1 MNKTFLEYVAE
12 DIISKYGTDLSR
24 IAVVFPNKRAALFLN
39 EHLARLAGQ
48 PVWSPAYITISD
60 LFRQHT
66 DLKTADPIKL
76 ICDIHKSFTKCTG
89 IDETL
94 DHFYG
99 WGQLLLADFDDID
112 KNMADADSIFCNL
125 KDIHELDDIS
135 YLDDEQKEMLARFFA
150 NFSDDIDSELKKRF
164 LSLWS
169 HFGDIYHDYN
179 RRLTEQGIGY
189 EGAIYRKVANEQT
202 LHLKYD
208 KYLFVGFN
216 LLQKVE
222 RLLFSRLMKE
232 DKAKFYWDFDEYYM
246 PSPSPLPSG
255 GAPVGGYG
263 IPAIP
268 TQPTCSVGGY
278 GIPAIPTQPTCSVGA
293 LPGGY
298 GIPAIPTQPT
308 CSVGALPGGAL
319 VSSAPTNLNLADFPN
334 ELDNTDPDIYAN
346 MRRPKR
352 IRFISSPTENAQAR
366 FASNWLL
373 ENHRYRAGRK
383 TAVVMCDE
391 SILLPLMHS
400 LPPEADKVNI
410 TSGFPLAMTPVASL
424 VMLLFDLYTLGLRK
438 KGTTL
443 NPHYLKKLMAHPY
456 AHHLKGVHLSQVHQ
470 EEVHQ
475 PNSPSHHLTIST
487 PHHLTTSTILHHI
500 ATLIKQVGI
509 ATKPE
514 GDPLTQESVFRMYT
528 ILNRLATLA
537 DSGDLLVDNTT
548 LRRLVSQLVST
559 SSIPFHG
566 EPVVGV
572 QIMGVL
578 ETRNID
584 FDHLL
589 LLSCNEG
596 NMPKGVNDSSFI
608 PYTIRK
614 AHHLTTIDNKVALYS
629 YYFHRLLQ
637 RARDITIAYN
647 NTTDNGHTGEMS
659 RFMLQ
664 LLVESGQKINHYT
677 LTAKNHPTPLM
688 PKPIQKDEATL
699 SKLQQITRL
708 SPSALNT
715 YIRCPLAFYYQY
727 IAHIQEP
734 HPDPE
739 TIDNRLFG
747 NIFHRAAYLI
757 YKDITDRSPLIEKAH
772 IQAYLSNR
780 TLLANVVDRAFQAE
794 QCTPNNGL
802 QIINRE
808 VIIQYI
814 TKLLKIDQQLCPFS
828 ILAMEEEAKVY
839 TTLSF
844 TIPSEGALV
853 GGYGIPAIPTQPT
866 CSVGALKGGALVG
879 GYGIPAI
886 PTQPTC
892 SVGALKGGALK
903 GGALVSS
910 APKTSAPKT
919 SAPKTSAPGKQ
930 YNLTIGG
937 IIDRL
942 DILTDRQTGKPRIRV
957 VDYKTGNQPSSP
969 IKNIDEIFD
978 PNNIRTK
985 HSNYYLQAILYSL
998 IVSRSKRWNPAGHPV
1013 SPALLFIKQAPA
1025 TDYDP
1030 TLLIDKHPISDVTVY
1045 EEEFLTK
1052 LKHTLADIYSPDTP
1066 FTPTDDRK
1074 KCELCPYRMLCGL

>member
-12 DIISKYGTDLSR
+12 DIINKYGTDLSR

-39 EHLARLAGQ
+39 EHLARIAGQ

-135 YLDDEQKEMLARFFA
+135 YLDDEQKEMLKRFFA
-150 NFSDDIDSELKKRF
+150 NFSDDIESELKKRF

-179 RRLTEQGIGY
+179 RRLTEQGLGY
-189 EGAIYRKVANEQT
+189 EGAIYRKVASEESLQM
-202 LHLKYD
+202 KYD

-222 RLLFSRLMKE
+222 RVLFSRLMKE
-232 DKAKFYWDFDEYYM
+232 GKAKFYWDFDEYYM
-246 PSPSPLPSG
+246 PSPSQNRLPS
-255 GAPVGGYG
+255 
-263 IPAIP
+263 
-268 TQPTCSVGGY
+268 
-278 GIPAIPTQPTCSVGA
+278 
-293 LPGGY
+293 
-298 GIPAIPTQPT
+298 
-308 CSVGALPGGAL
+308 GGAL
-319 VSSAPTNLNLADFPN
+319 VSSAPTNLNTSTSQHLNLSDFPN
-334 ELDNTDPDIYAN
+334 ELDNSDPDIYAN
-346 MRRPKR
+346 MRRPKSV
-352 IRFISSPTENAQAR
+352 RFISSPTENAQAR

-373 ENHRYRAGRK
+373 ENDRYKAGRK

-391 SILLPLMHS
+391 SILLPIMHS

-438 KGTTL
+438 KGTAF

-456 AHHLKGVHLSQVHQ
+456 AHHLTISTPQH
-470 EEVHQ
+470 
-475 PNSPSHHLTIST
+475 PNTST
-487 PHHLTTSTILHHI
+487 PHHLTTSTILTHI
-500 ATLIKQVGI
+500 ASLIKQVGI
-509 ATKPE
+509 ATKHE
-514 GDPLTQESVFRMYT
+514 GDALTQESVFRMFT
-528 ILNRLATLA
+528 ILNRLAALA
-537 DSGDLLVDNTT
+537 DSGDLVVDNTT
-548 LRRLVSQLVST
+548 LRRLVSQLVSS

-584 FDHLL
+584 FDHVL

-608 PYTIRK
+608 PYSIRK
-614 AHHLTTIDNKVALYS
+614 AHGLTTIDNKVAIYS

-637 RARDITIAYN
+637 RAGDITIAYN
-647 NTTDNGHTGEMS
+647 NSTDNGHTGEMS

-664 LLVESGQKINHYT
+664 LLVESGQKIDHYS
-677 LTAKNHPTPLM
+677 LTAKNQPTPLM
-688 PKPIQKDEATL
+688 PKPIEKDEAAIGKL
-699 SKLQQITRL
+699 EEMSKL
-708 SPSALNT
+708 SPSAINT
-715 YIRCPLAFYYQY
+715 YIRCKLAFYYQY
-727 IAHIQEP
+727 IAHIKEP
-734 HPDPE
+734 DSDPE
-739 TIDNRLFG
+739 TIDNRMFG

-757 YKDITDRSPLIEKAH
+757 YKDITDHSPVIEKAH
-772 IQAYLSNR
+772 IQVYLSNR
-780 TLLANVVDRAFQAE
+780 KLLASVVDRAFE
-794 QCTPNNGL
+794 EEECKTNNGL

-808 VIIQYI
+808 VIIEYI

-839 TTLSF
+839 TQLSF
-844 TIPSEGALV
+844 TIPS
-853 GGYGIPAIPTQPT
+853 
-866 CSVGALKGGALVG
+866 
-879 GYGIPAI
+879 
-886 PTQPTC
+886 
-892 SVGALKGGALK
+892 GGALK

-910 APKTSAPKT
+910 APRTSAPT
-919 SAPKTSAPGKQ
+919 KQ

-942 DILTDRQTGKPRIRV
+942 DAVIDKQTGKRRIRV
-957 VDYKTGNQPSSP
+957 VDYKTGNKPSSA
-969 IKNIDEIFD
+969 IKSIEEVFD
-978 PNNIRTK
+978 PNNIRSK
-985 HSNYYLQAILYSL
+985 HSNYFLQAILYSL
-998 IVSRSKRWNPAGHPV
+998 IVSGSKEWNPANDPV
-1013 SPALLFIKQAPA
+1013 SPALLFIKQAA
-1025 TDYDP
+1025 TNDYDP
-1030 TLLIDKHPISDVTVY
+1030 TLCIDKHPISDVTVY

-1052 LKHTLADIYSPDTP
+1052 LKETVADMYSPNVP

>member
-39 EHLARLAGQ
+39 EHLARIAGQ

-135 YLDDEQKEMLARFFA
+135 YLDDEQKEMLKRFFA
-150 NFSDDIDSELKKRF
+150 NFSDDIESELKKRF

-189 EGAIYRKVANEQT
+189 EGAIYRKVASDET

-216 LLQKVE
+216 LIQKVE
-222 RLLFSRLMKE
+222 RVLFSRLMKE
-232 DKAKFYWDFDEYYM
+232 GKAKFYWDFDEYYM
-246 PSPSPLPSG
+246 PTARAQQS
-255 GAPVGGYG
+255 A
-263 IPAIP
+263 
-268 TQPTCSVGGY
+268 SVPNNTASFAAY
-278 GIPAIPTQPTCSVGA
+278 LT
-293 LPGGY
+293 
-298 GIPAIPTQPT
+298 
-308 CSVGALPGGAL
+308 
-319 VSSAPTNLNLADFPN
+319 DFPN
-334 ELDNTDPDIYAN
+334 EFDNTDRDIYAN
-346 MRRPKR
+346 MGRPKR

-373 ENHRYRAGRK
+373 ENERYKAGRK

-391 SILLPLMHS
+391 SILLPIMHS

-438 KGTTL
+438 KGTAF

-456 AHHLKGVHLSQVHQ
+456 ARHLQEVHLNGVHSKGVHLSQVHQ
-470 EEVHQ
+470 EGSAALLQ
-475 PNSPSHHLTIST
+475 
-487 PHHLTTSTILHHI
+487 HI
-500 ATLIKQVGI
+500 ATLVKQVGI
-509 ATKPE
+509 ATKQE
-514 GDPLTQESVFRMYT
+514 GDALTQESVFRMFT
-528 ILNRLATLA
+528 ILNRLAALA

-548 LRRLVSQLVST
+548 LRRLVSQLVGAA
-559 SSIPFHG
+559 SIPFHG
-566 EPVVGV
+566 EPVIGV

-584 FDHLL
+584 FDNVL

-608 PYTIRK
+608 PYSIRK
-614 AHHLTTIDNKVALYS
+614 AHGLTTIDNKVAIYS

-637 RARDITIAYN
+637 RAGDITIAYN
-647 NTTDNGHTGEMS
+647 NSTDNGHTGEMS

-664 LLVESGQKINHYT
+664 LLVESGQKIDHYS
-677 LTAKNHPTPLM
+677 LTAKNQPTPLM
-688 PKPIQKDEATL
+688 PKAIEKDETAL
-699 SKLQQITRL
+699 SKLEEMSRL
-708 SPSALNT
+708 SPSAINT
-715 YIRCPLAFYYQY
+715 YIRCKLAFYYQY
-727 IAHIQEP
+727 IAHIKEP
-734 HPDPE
+734 DSDPE
-739 TIDNRLFG
+739 TIDNRMFG

-757 YKDITDRSPLIEKAH
+757 YKDITDHSPVIEKAH

-780 TLLANVVDRAFQAE
+780 KLLASVVDRAFE
-794 QCTPNNGL
+794 EEECKTNNGL

-808 VIIQYI
+808 VIIEYI

-839 TTLSF
+839 TQLSF
-844 TIPSEGALV
+844 TIPS
-853 GGYGIPAIPTQPT
+853 
-866 CSVGALKGGALVG
+866 
-879 GYGIPAI
+879 
-886 PTQPTC
+886 
-892 SVGALKGGALK
+892 GGALK

-910 APKTSAPKT
+910 APT
-919 SAPKTSAPGKQ
+919 KQ

-942 DILTDRQTGKPRIRV
+942 DAVTDKQTGKRRIRV

-978 PNNIRTK
+978 PNNIRSK

-998 IVSRSKRWNPAGHPV
+998 IVSRSKEWNAANDAV
-1013 SPALLFIKQAPA
+1013 SPALLFIKQAA
-1025 TDYDP
+1025 TNDYDP
-1030 TLLIDKHPISDVTVY
+1030 TLCIDKHPISDVTVY

-1052 LKHTLADIYSPDTP
+1052 LKETVADMYSPNAA

>member
-222 RLLFSRLMKE
+222 RVLFSRLMKE
-232 DKAKFYWDFDEYYM
+232 GKAKFYWDFDEYYM

-255 GAPVGGYG
+255 GALV
-263 IPAIP
+263 
-268 TQPTCSVGGY
+268 
-278 GIPAIPTQPTCSVGA
+278 
-293 LPGGY
+293 GGY

-319 VSSAPTNLNLADFPN
+319 VSSAPTNLNISDFPN

-373 ENHRYRAGRK
+373 ENDRYKAGRK
-383 TAVVMCDE
+383 TAIVMCDE
-391 SILLPLMHS
+391 SILLPIMHS

-438 KGTTL
+438 KGTAF

-456 AHHLKGVHLSQVHQ
+456 AR
-470 EEVHQ
+470 
-475 PNSPSHHLTIST
+475 HLTIST
-487 PHHLTTSTILHHI
+487 PHHLTISPILHHI

-514 GDPLTQESVFRMYT
+514 DDPLTQESVFRMFT

-548 LRRLVSQLVST
+548 LRRLVSQLVSS

-584 FDHLL
+584 FDNVL

-647 NTTDNGHTGEMS
+647 NSTDNGHTGEMS

-664 LLVESGQKINHYT
+664 LLVESGQQINHYS

-699 SKLQQITRL
+699 SKLQQISRL

-757 YKDITDRSPLIEKAH
+757 YKDITDRSPLVEKAH

-839 TTLSF
+839 TSLSF
-844 TIPSEGALV
+844 TTPPSHHL
-853 GGYGIPAIPTQPT
+853 T
-866 CSVGALKGGALVG
+866 
-879 GYGIPAI
+879 
-886 PTQPTC
+886 
-892 SVGALKGGALK
+892 
-903 GGALVSS
+903 
-910 APKTSAPKT
+910 TSPPHHLTT
-919 SAPKTSAPGKQ
+919 SPSHHH
-930 YNLTIGG
+930 LTIGG

-942 DILTDRQTGKPRIRV
+942 DILTDKQTGKPRIRV

-978 PNNIRTK
+978 PNNIRSK

-998 IVSRSKRWNPAGHPV
+998 IVSRSERWNPANHPV

-1025 TDYDP
+1025 NHYDP
-1030 TLLIDKHPISDVTVY
+1030 TLHIDKHPISDVTVY

-1052 LKHTLADIYSPDTP
+1052 LKHTLADIYSPAVP

>member
-12 DIISKYGTDLSR
+12 DIIGKYGTDLSR

-39 EHLARLAGQ
+39 EHLARIAGQ

-66 DLKTADPIKL
+66 DLKPADPIKL

-135 YLDDEQKEMLARFFA
+135 YLDDEQKEMLKRFFA
-150 NFSDDIDSELKKRF
+150 NFSDDIESELKKRF

-189 EGAIYRKVANEQT
+189 EGAIYRKVASEET

-216 LLQKVE
+216 LIQKVE
-222 RLLFSRLMKE
+222 RVLFSRLMKE
-232 DKAKFYWDFDEYYM
+232 GKAKFYWDFDEYYM
-246 PSPSPLPSG
+246 PTARAQQS
-255 GAPVGGYG
+255 A
-263 IPAIP
+263 
-268 TQPTCSVGGY
+268 SVPNNTASFAAY
-278 GIPAIPTQPTCSVGA
+278 LT
-293 LPGGY
+293 
-298 GIPAIPTQPT
+298 
-308 CSVGALPGGAL
+308 
-319 VSSAPTNLNLADFPN
+319 DFPN
-334 ELDNTDPDIYAN
+334 ELDNTDRDIYAN

-373 ENHRYRAGRK
+373 ENDRYKAGRK

-391 SILLPLMHS
+391 SILLPIMHS

-438 KGTTL
+438 KGTAF

-456 AHHLKGVHLSQVHQ
+456 ARHLQEVHLKEMNDVHLKGVHSKGVHLSQVHQ
-470 EEVHQ
+470 GEVHQ
-475 PNSPSHHLTIST
+475 EGIHQKEEQQTIEDNSGCMGMAGMPY
-487 PHHLTTSTILHHI
+487 PPTSAALLQHI
-500 ATLIKQVGI
+500 ASLIKQVGI
-509 ATKPE
+509 ATKQE
-514 GDPLTQESVFRMYT
+514 GDALTQESVFRMFT
-528 ILNRLATLA
+528 ILNRLAALA

-548 LRRLVSQLVST
+548 LRRLVSQLVGAA
-559 SSIPFHG
+559 SIPFHG

-584 FDHLL
+584 FDNVL

-608 PYTIRK
+608 PYSIRK
-614 AHHLTTIDNKVALYS
+614 AHGLTTIDNKVAIYS

-637 RARDITIAYN
+637 RVGDITIAYN
-647 NTTDNGHTGEMS
+647 NSTDNGHTGEMS

-664 LLVESGQKINHYT
+664 LLVESGQKIDHYS
-677 LTAKNHPTPLM
+677 LTAKNQPTPLM
-688 PKPIQKDEATL
+688 PKAIEKDETAL
-699 SKLQQITRL
+699 SKLEEMSRL
-708 SPSALNT
+708 SPSAINT
-715 YIRCPLAFYYQY
+715 YIRCKLAFYYQY
-727 IAHIQEP
+727 IAHIKEP
-734 HPDPE
+734 DSDPE
-739 TIDNRLFG
+739 TIDNRMFG

-757 YKDITDRSPLIEKAH
+757 YKDITDHSPVIEKAH

-780 TLLANVVDRAFQAE
+780 KLLASVVDRAFE
-794 QCTPNNGL
+794 EEECKTNNGL

-808 VIIQYI
+808 VIIEYI

-839 TTLSF
+839 TQLSF
-844 TIPSEGALV
+844 TIPS
-853 GGYGIPAIPTQPT
+853 
-866 CSVGALKGGALVG
+866 
-879 GYGIPAI
+879 
-886 PTQPTC
+886 
-892 SVGALKGGALK
+892 

-910 APKTSAPKT
+910 APT
-919 SAPKTSAPGKQ
+919 KQ

-942 DILTDRQTGKPRIRV
+942 DAVTDKQTGKRRIRV
-957 VDYKTGNQPSSP
+957 VDYKTGNKPSSAIKSIEEVFDP
-969 IKNIDEIFD
+969 KNIAS
-978 PNNIRTK
+978 K
-985 HSNYYLQAILYSL
+985 HSNYFLQAILYSL
-998 IVSRSKRWNPAGHPV
+998 IVSRSKEWNAANDAV
-1013 SPALLFIKQAPA
+1013 SPALLFIKQAA
-1025 TDYDP
+1025 TNDYDP
-1030 TLLIDKHPISDVTVY
+1030 TLCIDKHPISDVTVY

-1052 LKHTLADIYSPDTP
+1052 LKETVADMYSPDAA

>member
-12 DIISKYGTDLSR
+12 DIIGKYGTDLSR

-39 EHLARLAGQ
+39 EHLARIAGQ

-135 YLDDEQKEMLARFFA
+135 YLDDEQKEMLKRFFA
-150 NFSDDIDSELKKRF
+150 NFSDDIESELKKRF

-189 EGAIYRKVANEQT
+189 EGAIYRKVASEET

-216 LLQKVE
+216 LIQKVE
-222 RLLFSRLMKE
+222 RVLFSRLMKE
-232 DKAKFYWDFDEYYM
+232 GKAKFYWDFDEYYM
-246 PSPSPLPSG
+246 PTARAQQS
-255 GAPVGGYG
+255 A
-263 IPAIP
+263 
-268 TQPTCSVGGY
+268 SVPNNTASFAAY
-278 GIPAIPTQPTCSVGA
+278 LT
-293 LPGGY
+293 
-298 GIPAIPTQPT
+298 
-308 CSVGALPGGAL
+308 
-319 VSSAPTNLNLADFPN
+319 DFPN
-334 ELDNTDPDIYAN
+334 ELDNTDHDIYAN

-373 ENHRYRAGRK
+373 ENDRYKAGRK

-391 SILLPLMHS
+391 SILLPIMHS

-438 KGTTL
+438 KGTAF

-456 AHHLKGVHLSQVHQ
+456 ARHLQEVHLKGVHSKGVHLSQVHQ
-470 EEVHQ
+470 EGSAALLQ
-475 PNSPSHHLTIST
+475 
-487 PHHLTTSTILHHI
+487 HI
-500 ATLIKQVGI
+500 ATLVKQVGI
-509 ATKPE
+509 ATKQE
-514 GDPLTQESVFRMYT
+514 GDALTQESVFRMFT
-528 ILNRLATLA
+528 ILNRLAALA

-548 LRRLVSQLVST
+548 LRRLVSQLVGAA
-559 SSIPFHG
+559 SIPFHG

-584 FDHLL
+584 FDNVL

-608 PYTIRK
+608 PYSIRK
-614 AHHLTTIDNKVALYS
+614 AHGLTTIDNKVAIYS

-637 RARDITIAYN
+637 RAGDITIAYN
-647 NTTDNGHTGEMS
+647 NSTDNGHTGEMS

-664 LLVESGQKINHYT
+664 LLVESGQKIDHYS
-677 LTAKNHPTPLM
+677 LTAKNQPTPLM
-688 PKPIQKDEATL
+688 PKAIEKDETAL
-699 SKLQQITRL
+699 SKLEEMSRL
-708 SPSALNT
+708 SPSAINT
-715 YIRCPLAFYYQY
+715 YIRCKLAFYYQY
-727 IAHIQEP
+727 IAHIKEP
-734 HPDPE
+734 DSDPE
-739 TIDNRLFG
+739 TIDNRMFG

-757 YKDITDRSPLIEKAH
+757 YKDITDHSPVIEKAH

-780 TLLANVVDRAFQAE
+780 KLLASVVDRAFE
-794 QCTPNNGL
+794 EEECKTNNGL

-808 VIIQYI
+808 VIIEYV

-839 TTLSF
+839 TQLSF
-844 TIPSEGALV
+844 TIPS
-853 GGYGIPAIPTQPT
+853 
-866 CSVGALKGGALVG
+866 
-879 GYGIPAI
+879 
-886 PTQPTC
+886 
-892 SVGALKGGALK
+892 GGALK
-903 GGALVSS
+903 EGALVSS
-910 APKTSAPKT
+910 APT
-919 SAPKTSAPGKQ
+919 KQ

-942 DILTDRQTGKPRIRV
+942 DAVTDKQTGKRRIRV
-957 VDYKTGNQPSSP
+957 VDYKTGNKPSSAIKSIEEVFDP
-969 IKNIDEIFD
+969 KNIAS
-978 PNNIRTK
+978 K
-985 HSNYYLQAILYSL
+985 HSNYFLQAILYSL
-998 IVSRSKRWNPAGHPV
+998 IVSRSKEWNAANDAV
-1013 SPALLFIKQAPA
+1013 SPALLFIKQA
-1025 TDYDP
+1025 TTNDYDP
-1030 TLLIDKHPISDVTVY
+1030 TLCIDKHPISDVTVY

-1052 LKHTLADIYSPDTP
+1052 LKETVADMYSPDAA

>member
-189 EGAIYRKVANEQT
+189 EGAIYRKVVSEQT
-202 LHLKYD
+202 LQMKYD

-222 RLLFSRLMKE
+222 RVLFSRLMKE
-232 DKAKFYWDFDEYYM
+232 GKAKFYWDFDEYYM
-246 PSPSPLPSG
+246 PSPSQHLTTSPS
-255 GAPVGGYG
+255 
-263 IPAIP
+263 
-268 TQPTCSVGGY
+268 QH
-278 GIPAIPTQPTCSVGA
+278 
-293 LPGGY
+293 
-298 GIPAIPTQPT
+298 
-308 CSVGALPGGAL
+308 
-319 VSSAPTNLNLADFPN
+319 LNISDFPN
-334 ELDNTDPDIYAN
+334 ELDNTDRDIYAN

-373 ENHRYRAGRK
+373 ENDRYKAGRK
-383 TAVVMCDE
+383 TAVVMCNE

-438 KGTTL
+438 KGTAL

-456 AHHLKGVHLSQVHQ
+456 AHHL
-470 EEVHQ
+470 
-475 PNSPSHHLTIST
+475 TISP
-487 PHHLTTSTILHHI
+487 PHHLNTSTPQHLNTSPILHHI

-514 GDPLTQESVFRMYT
+514 GDALTQESVFRMFT
-528 ILNRLATLA
+528 ILNRLAALA

-548 LRRLVSQLVST
+548 LRRLVSQLVSS

-584 FDHLL
+584 FDNVL

-637 RARDITIAYN
+637 RAGDITIAYN
-647 NTTDNGHTGEMS
+647 NSTDNGHTGEMS

-664 LLVESGQKINHYT
+664 LLVESGQQIDHYS
-677 LTAKNHPTPLM
+677 LTAKNQPTPLM
-688 PKPIQKDEATL
+688 PKPIEKDETAL
-699 SKLQQITRL
+699 GKLEQMSRL
-708 SPSALNT
+708 SPSAINT
-715 YIRCPLAFYYQY
+715 YIRCKLAFYYQY
-727 IAHIQEP
+727 IAHIKEP
-734 HPDPE
+734 DSDPE

-757 YKDITDRSPLIEKAH
+757 YKDITDRSPLVEKAH

-794 QCTPNNGL
+794 QCTANNGL

-839 TTLSF
+839 TQLSF
-844 TIPSEGALV
+844 TTPPSHHLTTS
-853 GGYGIPAIPTQPT
+853 P
-866 CSVGALKGGALVG
+866 
-879 GYGIPAI
+879 
-886 PTQPTC
+886 
-892 SVGALKGGALK
+892 

-910 APKTSAPKT
+910 APT
-919 SAPKTSAPGKQ
+919 KQ

-942 DILTDRQTGKPRIRV
+942 DAVTDKQTGKPRIRV
-957 VDYKTGNQPSSP
+957 VDYKTGNKPSSP

-978 PNNIRTK
+978 PKNIARK

-998 IVSRSKRWNPAGHPV
+998 IVSRSKRWNPANHPV

-1025 TDYDP
+1025 NHYDP
-1030 TLLIDKHPISDVTVY
+1030 TLHIDKHPISDVTVY

>member
-12 DIISKYGTDLSR
+12 DIIGKYGTDLSR

-39 EHLARLAGQ
+39 EHLARFAGQ

-135 YLDDEQKEMLARFFA
+135 YLDDEQKEMLKRFFA
-150 NFSDDIDSELKKRF
+150 NFSDDIESELKKRF

-189 EGAIYRKVANEQT
+189 EGAIYRKVASEET

-216 LLQKVE
+216 LIQKVE
-222 RLLFSRLMKE
+222 RVLFSRLMKE
-232 DKAKFYWDFDEYYM
+232 GKAKFYWDFDEYYM
-246 PSPSPLPSG
+246 PTARAQQS
-255 GAPVGGYG
+255 A
-263 IPAIP
+263 
-268 TQPTCSVGGY
+268 SVPNNTASFAAY
-278 GIPAIPTQPTCSVGA
+278 LT
-293 LPGGY
+293 
-298 GIPAIPTQPT
+298 
-308 CSVGALPGGAL
+308 
-319 VSSAPTNLNLADFPN
+319 DFPN
-334 ELDNTDPDIYAN
+334 ELDNTDRDIYAN

-373 ENHRYRAGRK
+373 ENDRYKAGRK

-391 SILLPLMHS
+391 SILLPIMHS

-424 VMLLFDLYTLGLRK
+424 VMLLFDLYTLGLRN
-438 KGTTL
+438 KGTAF

-456 AHHLKGVHLSQVHQ
+456 ARHLQEVHLKGVHSKGVHLSQVHQ
-470 EEVHQ
+470 EGSAALLQ
-475 PNSPSHHLTIST
+475 
-487 PHHLTTSTILHHI
+487 HI
-500 ATLIKQVGI
+500 ATLVKQVGI
-509 ATKPE
+509 ATKQE
-514 GDPLTQESVFRMYT
+514 GDALTQESVFRMFT
-528 ILNRLATLA
+528 ILNRLAALA

-548 LRRLVSQLVST
+548 LRRLVSQLVGAA
-559 SSIPFHG
+559 SIPFHG

-584 FDHLL
+584 FDNVL

-608 PYTIRK
+608 PYSIRK
-614 AHHLTTIDNKVALYS
+614 AHGLTTIDNKVAIYS

-637 RARDITIAYN
+637 RAGDITIAYN
-647 NTTDNGHTGEMS
+647 NSTDNGHTGEMS

-664 LLVESGQKINHYT
+664 LLVESGQKIDHYS
-677 LTAKNHPTPLM
+677 LTAKNQPTPLM
-688 PKPIQKDEATL
+688 PKAIEKDETAL
-699 SKLQQITRL
+699 SKLEEMSRL
-708 SPSALNT
+708 SPSAINT
-715 YIRCPLAFYYQY
+715 YIRCKLAFYYQY
-727 IAHIQEP
+727 IAHIKEP
-734 HPDPE
+734 DSDPE
-739 TIDNRLFG
+739 TIDNRMFG

-757 YKDITDRSPLIEKAH
+757 YKDITDHSPVIEKAH

-780 TLLANVVDRAFQAE
+780 KLLASVVDRAFE
-794 QCTPNNGL
+794 EEECKTNNGL

-808 VIIQYI
+808 VIIEYV

-839 TTLSF
+839 TQLSF
-844 TIPSEGALV
+844 TIPS
-853 GGYGIPAIPTQPT
+853 
-866 CSVGALKGGALVG
+866 
-879 GYGIPAI
+879 
-886 PTQPTC
+886 
-892 SVGALKGGALK
+892 GGALK

-910 APKTSAPKT
+910 APDKH
-919 SAPKTSAPGKQ
+919 

-942 DILTDRQTGKPRIRV
+942 DAVTDKQTGKRRIRV
-957 VDYKTGNQPSSP
+957 VDYKTGNKPSSAIKSIEEVFDP
-969 IKNIDEIFD
+969 KNIAS
-978 PNNIRTK
+978 K
-985 HSNYYLQAILYSL
+985 HSNYFLQAILYSL
-998 IVSRSKRWNPAGHPV
+998 IVSRSKEWNAANDAV
-1013 SPALLFIKQAPA
+1013 SPALLFIKQAA
-1025 TDYDP
+1025 TNDYDP
-1030 TLLIDKHPISDVTVY
+1030 TLCIDKHPISDVTVY

-1052 LKHTLADIYSPDTP
+1052 LKETIADMYSPDAA

>member
-12 DIISKYGTDLSR
+12 DIIGKYGTDLSR

-39 EHLARLAGQ
+39 EHLARIAGQ

-66 DLKTADPIKL
+66 DLKPADPIKL

-135 YLDDEQKEMLARFFA
+135 YLDDEQKEMLKRFFA
-150 NFSDDIDSELKKRF
+150 NFSDDIESELKKRF

-189 EGAIYRKVANEQT
+189 EGAIYRKVASEET

-216 LLQKVE
+216 LIQKVE
-222 RLLFSRLMKE
+222 RVLFSRLMKE
-232 DKAKFYWDFDEYYM
+232 GKAKFYWDFDEYYM
-246 PSPSPLPSG
+246 PTARAQQS
-255 GAPVGGYG
+255 A
-263 IPAIP
+263 
-268 TQPTCSVGGY
+268 SVPNNTASFAAY
-278 GIPAIPTQPTCSVGA
+278 LT
-293 LPGGY
+293 
-298 GIPAIPTQPT
+298 
-308 CSVGALPGGAL
+308 
-319 VSSAPTNLNLADFPN
+319 DFPN
-334 ELDNTDPDIYAN
+334 ELDNTDRDIYAN

-373 ENHRYRAGRK
+373 ENDRYKAGRK

-391 SILLPLMHS
+391 SILLPIMHS

-410 TSGFPLAMTPVASL
+410 TSGFPLAMTPIASL

-438 KGTTL
+438 KGTAF

-456 AHHLKGVHLSQVHQ
+456 ARHLQEVHLKEMNDVHLKGVHLSQVHQ
-470 EEVHQ
+470 
-475 PNSPSHHLTIST
+475 PNSTSAQPTTQHST
-487 PHHLTTSTILHHI
+487 FNTQHSILHHI
-500 ATLIKQVGI
+500 ATLVKQVGI
-509 ATKPE
+509 ATKQE
-514 GDPLTQESVFRMYT
+514 GDALTQESVFRMFT
-528 ILNRLATLA
+528 ILNRLAALA

-548 LRRLVSQLVST
+548 LRRLVSQLVGAA
-559 SSIPFHG
+559 SIPFHG

-584 FDHLL
+584 FDNVL

-608 PYTIRK
+608 PYSIRK
-614 AHHLTTIDNKVALYS
+614 AHGLTTIDNKVAIYS

-647 NTTDNGHTGEMS
+647 NSTDNGHTGEMS

-664 LLVESGQKINHYT
+664 LLVESGQKIEHYS
-677 LTAKNHPTPLM
+677 LTAKNQPSPLM
-688 PKPIQKDEATL
+688 PKAIEKDETAL
-699 SKLQQITRL
+699 NKLEEMSRL
-708 SPSALNT
+708 SPSAINT
-715 YIRCPLAFYYQY
+715 YIRCKLAFYYQY
-727 IAHIQEP
+727 IAHIKEP
-734 HPDPE
+734 DSDPE
-739 TIDNRLFG
+739 TIDNRMFG

-757 YKDITDRSPLIEKAH
+757 YKDITDHSPVIEKAH

-780 TLLANVVDRAFQAE
+780 KLLASVVDRAFE
-794 QCTPNNGL
+794 EEECKTNNGL

-808 VIIQYI
+808 VIIEYV

-839 TTLSF
+839 TQLSF
-844 TIPSEGALV
+844 TIPL
-853 GGYGIPAIPTQPT
+853 
-866 CSVGALKGGALVG
+866 
-879 GYGIPAI
+879 
-886 PTQPTC
+886 
-892 SVGALKGGALK
+892 

-910 APKTSAPKT
+910 APT
-919 SAPKTSAPGKQ
+919 KQ

-942 DILTDRQTGKPRIRV
+942 DVVTDKQTGKRRIRV
-957 VDYKTGNQPSSP
+957 VDYKTGNKPSSAIKSIEEVFDP
-969 IKNIDEIFD
+969 KNIAS
-978 PNNIRTK
+978 K
-985 HSNYYLQAILYSL
+985 HSNYFLQAILYSL
-998 IVSRSKRWNPAGHPV
+998 IVSRSKEWNAANDAV
-1013 SPALLFIKQAPA
+1013 SPALLFIKQAA
-1025 TDYDP
+1025 TNDYDP
-1030 TLLIDKHPISDVTVY
+1030 TLCIDKHPISDVTLY

-1052 LKHTLADIYSPDTP
+1052 LKETVADMYSPDAA

>member
-12 DIISKYGTDLSR
+12 DIIGKYGTDLSR

-39 EHLARLAGQ
+39 EHLARIAGQ

-66 DLKTADPIKL
+66 DLKPADPIKL

-89 IDETL
+89 ISETL

-135 YLDDEQKEMLARFFA
+135 YLDDEQKEMLKRFFA
-150 NFSDDIDSELKKRF
+150 NFSDDIESELKKRF

-189 EGAIYRKVANEQT
+189 EGAIYRKVASEET

-216 LLQKVE
+216 LIQKVE
-222 RLLFSRLMKE
+222 RVLFSRLMKE
-232 DKAKFYWDFDEYYM
+232 GKAKFYWDFDEYYM
-246 PSPSPLPSG
+246 PTARAQQS
-255 GAPVGGYG
+255 A
-263 IPAIP
+263 
-268 TQPTCSVGGY
+268 SVPNNTASFAAY
-278 GIPAIPTQPTCSVGA
+278 LT
-293 LPGGY
+293 
-298 GIPAIPTQPT
+298 
-308 CSVGALPGGAL
+308 
-319 VSSAPTNLNLADFPN
+319 DFPN
-334 ELDNTDPDIYAN
+334 ELDNTDRDIYAN

-373 ENHRYRAGRK
+373 ENERYKAGRK

-391 SILLPLMHS
+391 SILLPIMHS

-424 VMLLFDLYTLGLRK
+424 VMLLFDLYTLGLRR
-438 KGTTL
+438 KGTAF

-456 AHHLKGVHLSQVHQ
+456 ARHLQEVHLKEMNDVHLKGVHLKGVHLSQVHQ
-470 EEVHQ
+470 EKEMHQ
-475 PNSPSHHLTIST
+475 EGIAAL
-487 PHHLTTSTILHHI
+487 LQHI
-500 ATLIKQVGI
+500 ASLVKQVGI
-509 ATKPE
+509 ATKQE
-514 GDPLTQESVFRMYT
+514 GDALTQESVFRMFT
-528 ILNRLATLA
+528 ILNRLAALA

-548 LRRLVSQLVST
+548 LRRLVSQLVGAA
-559 SSIPFHG
+559 SIPFHG

-584 FDHLL
+584 FDNVL

-608 PYTIRK
+608 PYSIRK
-614 AHHLTTIDNKVALYS
+614 AHGLTTIDNKVAIYS

-637 RARDITIAYN
+637 RAGDITIAYN
-647 NTTDNGHTGEMS
+647 NSTDNGHTGEMS

-664 LLVESGQKINHYT
+664 LLVESGQKIDHYS
-677 LTAKNHPTPLM
+677 LTAKNQPTPLM
-688 PKPIQKDEATL
+688 PKPIEKDEAAL
-699 SKLQQITRL
+699 SKLEEISRL
-708 SPSALNT
+708 SPSAINT
-715 YIRCPLAFYYQY
+715 YIRCKLAFYYQY
-727 IAHIQEP
+727 IAHIKEP
-734 HPDPE
+734 DSDPE
-739 TIDNRLFG
+739 TIDNRMFG

-757 YKDITDRSPLIEKAH
+757 YKDITDHSPVIEKAH

-780 TLLANVVDRAFQAE
+780 KLLASVVDRAFE
-794 QCTPNNGL
+794 EEECKTNNGL

-808 VIIQYI
+808 VIIEYI

-839 TTLSF
+839 AQLSF
-844 TIPSEGALV
+844 TIPSG
-853 GGYGIPAIPTQPT
+853 
-866 CSVGALKGGALVG
+866 GALKE
-879 GYGIPAI
+879 
-886 PTQPTC
+886 
-892 SVGALKGGALK
+892 GALK

-910 APKTSAPKT
+910 APDKH
-919 SAPKTSAPGKQ
+919 

-942 DILTDRQTGKPRIRV
+942 DIVTDKQTGKRRIRV
-957 VDYKTGNQPSSP
+957 VDYKTGNKPSSAIKSIEEVFDP
-969 IKNIDEIFD
+969 KNIAS
-978 PNNIRTK
+978 K
-985 HSNYYLQAILYSL
+985 HSNYFLQAILYSL
-998 IVSRSKRWNPAGHPV
+998 IVSRSKEWNAANDAV
-1013 SPALLFIKQAPA
+1013 SPALLFIKQAA
-1025 TDYDP
+1025 TNDYDP
-1030 TLLIDKHPISDVTVY
+1030 TLCIDKHPISDVTVY

-1052 LKHTLADIYSPDTP
+1052 LKETVADMYSPNAA

>member
-12 DIISKYGTDLSR
+12 DIIGKYGTDLSR

-39 EHLARLAGQ
+39 EHLARIAGQ

-66 DLKTADPIKL
+66 DLKPADPIKL

-135 YLDDEQKEMLARFFA
+135 YLDDEQKEMLKRFFA

-189 EGAIYRKVANEQT
+189 EGAIYRKVASEET

-216 LLQKVE
+216 LIQKVE
-222 RLLFSRLMKE
+222 RVLFSRLMKE
-232 DKAKFYWDFDEYYM
+232 GKAKFYWDFDEYYM
-246 PSPSPLPSG
+246 PTARAQQS
-255 GAPVGGYG
+255 A
-263 IPAIP
+263 
-268 TQPTCSVGGY
+268 SVPNNTASFAAY
-278 GIPAIPTQPTCSVGA
+278 LT
-293 LPGGY
+293 
-298 GIPAIPTQPT
+298 
-308 CSVGALPGGAL
+308 
-319 VSSAPTNLNLADFPN
+319 DFPN
-334 ELDNTDPDIYAN
+334 ELDNTDRDIYAN

-373 ENHRYRAGRK
+373 ENDRYKAGRK

-391 SILLPLMHS
+391 SILLPIMHS

-438 KGTTL
+438 KGTAF

-456 AHHLKGVHLSQVHQ
+456 ARHLQEEHLKGVHLSQVHQ
-470 EEVHQ
+470 
-475 PNSPSHHLTIST
+475 PNSTSAQPTTQHST
-487 PHHLTTSTILHHI
+487 FNTQHSILHHI
-500 ATLIKQVGI
+500 ATLVKQVGI
-509 ATKPE
+509 ATKQE
-514 GDPLTQESVFRMYT
+514 GDALTQESVFRMYT
-528 ILNRLATLA
+528 ILNRLAALA

-548 LRRLVSQLVST
+548 LRRLVSQLVGAA
-559 SSIPFHG
+559 SIPFHG
-566 EPVVGV
+566 EPVIGV

-584 FDHLL
+584 FDNVL

-608 PYTIRK
+608 PYSIRK
-614 AHHLTTIDNKVALYS
+614 AHGLTTIDNKVAIYS

-637 RARDITIAYN
+637 RAGDITIAYN
-647 NTTDNGHTGEMS
+647 NSTDNGHTGEMS

-664 LLVESGQKINHYT
+664 LLVESGQKIDHYS
-677 LTAKNHPTPLM
+677 LTAKNQPTPLM
-688 PKPIQKDEATL
+688 PKAIEKDETAL
-699 SKLQQITRL
+699 SKLEEMSRL
-708 SPSALNT
+708 SPSAINT
-715 YIRCPLAFYYQY
+715 YIRCKLAFYYQY
-727 IAHIQEP
+727 IAHIKEP
-734 HPDPE
+734 DSDPE
-739 TIDNRLFG
+739 TIDNRMFG

-757 YKDITDRSPLIEKAH
+757 YKDITDHSPVIEKAH

-780 TLLANVVDRAFQAE
+780 KLLASVVDRAFE
-794 QCTPNNGL
+794 EEECKTNNGL

-808 VIIQYI
+808 VIIEYI

-839 TTLSF
+839 TQLSF
-844 TIPSEGALV
+844 TIPS
-853 GGYGIPAIPTQPT
+853 
-866 CSVGALKGGALVG
+866 
-879 GYGIPAI
+879 
-886 PTQPTC
+886 
-892 SVGALKGGALK
+892 

-910 APKTSAPKT
+910 APT
-919 SAPKTSAPGKQ
+919 KQ

-942 DILTDRQTGKPRIRV
+942 DAVTDRQTGKPRIRV
-957 VDYKTGNQPSSP
+957 VDYKTGNKPSSAIKSIEEVFDP
-969 IKNIDEIFD
+969 KNIAS
-978 PNNIRTK
+978 K
-985 HSNYYLQAILYSL
+985 HSNYFLQAILYSL
-998 IVSRSKRWNPAGHPV
+998 IVSRSKEWNAANDPV
-1013 SPALLFIKQAPA
+1013 SPALLFIKQAA
-1025 TDYDP
+1025 TNDYDP
-1030 TLLIDKHPISDVTVY
+1030 TLCIDKHPISDVTLY

-1052 LKHTLADIYSPDTP
+1052 LKETVADMYSPDAA

>member
-12 DIISKYGTDLSR
+12 DIIGKYGTDLSR

-39 EHLARLAGQ
+39 EHLARIAGQ

-66 DLKTADPIKL
+66 DLKPADPIKL

-135 YLDDEQKEMLARFFA
+135 YLDDEQKEMLKRFFA
-150 NFSDDIDSELKKRF
+150 NFSDDIESELKKRF

-189 EGAIYRKVANEQT
+189 EGAIYRKVASEET

-216 LLQKVE
+216 LIQKVE
-222 RLLFSRLMKE
+222 RVLFSRLMKE
-232 DKAKFYWDFDEYYM
+232 GKAKFYWDFDEYYM
-246 PSPSPLPSG
+246 PTARAQQS
-255 GAPVGGYG
+255 A
-263 IPAIP
+263 
-268 TQPTCSVGGY
+268 SVPNNTASFAAY
-278 GIPAIPTQPTCSVGA
+278 LT
-293 LPGGY
+293 
-298 GIPAIPTQPT
+298 
-308 CSVGALPGGAL
+308 
-319 VSSAPTNLNLADFPN
+319 DFPN
-334 ELDNTDPDIYAN
+334 ELDNTDRDIYAN

-373 ENHRYRAGRK
+373 ENDRYKAGRK

-391 SILLPLMHS
+391 SILLPIMHS

-438 KGTTL
+438 KGTAF

-456 AHHLKGVHLSQVHQ
+456 ARHLQEAQLKEVHLKGVHLSQVHQ
-470 EEVHQ
+470 EESATLLQ
-475 PNSPSHHLTIST
+475 
-487 PHHLTTSTILHHI
+487 HI
-500 ATLIKQVGI
+500 ATLVKQVGI
-509 ATKPE
+509 ATKQE
-514 GDPLTQESVFRMYT
+514 GDALTQESVFRMFT
-528 ILNRLATLA
+528 ILNRLAALA

-548 LRRLVSQLVST
+548 LRRLVSQLVGAA
-559 SSIPFHG
+559 SIPFHG
-566 EPVVGV
+566 EPVIGV

-584 FDHLL
+584 FDNVL

-608 PYTIRK
+608 PYSIRK
-614 AHHLTTIDNKVALYS
+614 AHGLTTIDNKVAIYS

-637 RARDITIAYN
+637 RAGDITIAYN
-647 NTTDNGHTGEMS
+647 NSTDNGHTGEMS

-664 LLVESGQKINHYT
+664 LLVESGQKIDHYS
-677 LTAKNHPTPLM
+677 LTAKNQPSPLM
-688 PKPIQKDEATL
+688 PKAIEKDETAL
-699 SKLQQITRL
+699 SKLEEMSRL
-708 SPSALNT
+708 SPSAINT
-715 YIRCPLAFYYQY
+715 YIRCKLAFYYQY
-727 IAHIQEP
+727 IAHIKEP
-734 HPDPE
+734 DSDPE
-739 TIDNRLFG
+739 TIDNRMFG

-757 YKDITDRSPLIEKAH
+757 YKDITDHSPVIEKAH

-780 TLLANVVDRAFQAE
+780 KLLASVVDRAFE
-794 QCTPNNGL
+794 EEECKTNNGL

-808 VIIQYI
+808 VIIEYI

-839 TTLSF
+839 TQLSF
-844 TIPSEGALV
+844 TIPS
-853 GGYGIPAIPTQPT
+853 
-866 CSVGALKGGALVG
+866 
-879 GYGIPAI
+879 
-886 PTQPTC
+886 
-892 SVGALKGGALK
+892 GGALK

-910 APKTSAPKT
+910 APT
-919 SAPKTSAPGKQ
+919 KQ
-930 YNLTIGG
+930 YSLTIGG

-942 DILTDRQTGKPRIRV
+942 DAVTDKQTGKRRIRV
-957 VDYKTGNQPSSP
+957 VDYKTGNKPSSAIKSIEEVFDP
-969 IKNIDEIFD
+969 KNIAS
-978 PNNIRTK
+978 K
-985 HSNYYLQAILYSL
+985 HSNYFLQAILYSL
-998 IVSRSKRWNPAGHPV
+998 IVSGSKEWNAANDPV
-1013 SPALLFIKQAPA
+1013 SPALLFIKQAA
-1025 TDYDP
+1025 TNDYDP
-1030 TLLIDKHPISDVTVY
+1030 TLCIDKHPISDVTVY

-1052 LKHTLADIYSPDTP
+1052 LKETVADMYSPDAA

>member
-12 DIISKYGTDLSR
+12 DIIGKYGTDLSR

-39 EHLARLAGQ
+39 EHLARIAGQ

-66 DLKTADPIKL
+66 DLKPADPIKL

-135 YLDDEQKEMLARFFA
+135 YLDDEQKEMLKRFFA
-150 NFSDDIDSELKKRF
+150 NFSDDIESELKKRF

-179 RRLTEQGIGY
+179 HRLTEQGIGY
-189 EGAIYRKVANEQT
+189 EGAIYRKVASEET

-216 LLQKVE
+216 LIHKVE
-222 RLLFSRLMKE
+222 RVLFSRLMKE
-232 DKAKFYWDFDEYYM
+232 GKAKFYWDFDEYYM
-246 PSPSPLPSG
+246 PTARAQQS
-255 GAPVGGYG
+255 A
-263 IPAIP
+263 
-268 TQPTCSVGGY
+268 SVPNNTASFAAY
-278 GIPAIPTQPTCSVGA
+278 LT
-293 LPGGY
+293 
-298 GIPAIPTQPT
+298 
-308 CSVGALPGGAL
+308 
-319 VSSAPTNLNLADFPN
+319 DFPN
-334 ELDNTDPDIYAN
+334 ELDNTDRDIYAN

-373 ENHRYRAGRK
+373 ENDRYKAGRK

-391 SILLPLMHS
+391 SILLPIMHS

-438 KGTTL
+438 KGTAF

-456 AHHLKGVHLSQVHQ
+456 ARHLQEVHLKEMNDVHLKGVHLKGVHLSQVHQ
-470 EEVHQ
+470 EKEMHQ
-475 PNSPSHHLTIST
+475 EGIAAL
-487 PHHLTTSTILHHI
+487 LHHI
-500 ATLIKQVGI
+500 ATLVKQVGI
-509 ATKPE
+509 ATKQE
-514 GDPLTQESVFRMYT
+514 GNALTQESVFRMFT
-528 ILNRLATLA
+528 ILNRLAALA

-548 LRRLVSQLVST
+548 LRRLVSQLVGAA
-559 SSIPFHG
+559 SIPFHG

-584 FDHLL
+584 FDNVL

-608 PYTIRK
+608 PYSIRK
-614 AHHLTTIDNKVALYS
+614 AHGLTTIDNKVAIYS

-637 RARDITIAYN
+637 RAGDITIAYN
-647 NTTDNGHTGEMS
+647 NSTDNGHTGEMS

-664 LLVESGQKINHYT
+664 LLVESGQKIDHYS
-677 LTAKNHPTPLM
+677 LTAKNQPTPLM
-688 PKPIQKDEATL
+688 PKAIEKDETAL
-699 SKLQQITRL
+699 SKLEEMSRL
-708 SPSALNT
+708 SPSAINT
-715 YIRCPLAFYYQY
+715 YIRCKLAFYYQY
-727 IAHIQEP
+727 IAHIKEP
-734 HPDPE
+734 DSDPE
-739 TIDNRLFG
+739 TIDNRMFG

-757 YKDITDRSPLIEKAH
+757 YKDITDHSPVIEKAH

-780 TLLANVVDRAFQAE
+780 KLLASVVDRAFE
-794 QCTPNNGL
+794 EEECKTNNGL

-808 VIIQYI
+808 VIIEYI

-839 TTLSF
+839 TQLSF
-844 TIPSEGALV
+844 TTPS
-853 GGYGIPAIPTQPT
+853 
-866 CSVGALKGGALVG
+866 
-879 GYGIPAI
+879 
-886 PTQPTC
+886 
-892 SVGALKGGALK
+892 GGALK

-910 APKTSAPKT
+910 APT
-919 SAPKTSAPGKQ
+919 KQ

-942 DILTDRQTGKPRIRV
+942 DAVTDKQTGKRRIRV
-957 VDYKTGNQPSSP
+957 VDYKTGNKPSSAIKSIEEVFDP
-969 IKNIDEIFD
+969 KNIAS
-978 PNNIRTK
+978 K
-985 HSNYYLQAILYSL
+985 HSNYFLQAILYSL
-998 IVSRSKRWNPAGHPV
+998 IVSRSKEWNAANDPV
-1013 SPALLFIKQAPA
+1013 SPALLFIKQAA
-1025 TDYDP
+1025 TNDYDP
-1030 TLLIDKHPISDVTVY
+1030 TLCIDKHPISDVTVY
-1045 EEEFLTK
+1045 EEDFLTK
-1052 LKHTLADIYSPDTP
+1052 LKETVADMYSPDAA

>member
-12 DIISKYGTDLSR
+12 DIIGKYGTDLSR

-39 EHLARLAGQ
+39 EHLARIAGQ

-66 DLKTADPIKL
+66 DLKPADPIKL

-135 YLDDEQKEMLARFFA
+135 YLDDEQKEMLKRFFA
-150 NFSDDIDSELKKRF
+150 NFSDDIESELKKRF

-189 EGAIYRKVANEQT
+189 EGAIYRKVASEET

-216 LLQKVE
+216 LIQKVE
-222 RLLFSRLMKE
+222 RMLFSRLMKE
-232 DKAKFYWDFDEYYM
+232 GKAKFYWDFDEYYM
-246 PSPSPLPSG
+246 PT
-255 GAPVGGYG
+255 AR
-263 IPAIP
+263 
-268 TQPTCSVGGY
+268 TQQSASVPNNTASFAAY
-278 GIPAIPTQPTCSVGA
+278 LT
-293 LPGGY
+293 
-298 GIPAIPTQPT
+298 
-308 CSVGALPGGAL
+308 
-319 VSSAPTNLNLADFPN
+319 DFPN
-334 ELDNTDPDIYAN
+334 ELDNTDRDIYAN

-373 ENHRYRAGRK
+373 ENDRYKAGRK

-391 SILLPLMHS
+391 SILLPIMHS

-438 KGTTL
+438 KGTAF

-456 AHHLKGVHLSQVHQ
+456 ARHLQEVHLKGVHLKGVHLSQVHQ
-470 EEVHQ
+470 EKEMHQ
-475 PNSPSHHLTIST
+475 EGIAAL
-487 PHHLTTSTILHHI
+487 LQHI
-500 ATLIKQVGI
+500 ATLVKQVGI
-509 ATKPE
+509 ATKQE
-514 GDPLTQESVFRMYT
+514 GDALTQESVFRIFT
-528 ILNRLATLA
+528 ILNRLAALA

-548 LRRLVSQLVST
+548 LRRLVSQLVGAA
-559 SSIPFHG
+559 SIPFHG

-584 FDHLL
+584 FDNVL

-608 PYTIRK
+608 PYSIRK
-614 AHHLTTIDNKVALYS
+614 AHGLTTIDNKVAIYS

-637 RARDITIAYN
+637 RAGDITIAYN
-647 NTTDNGHTGEMS
+647 NSTDNGHTGEMS

-664 LLVESGQKINHYT
+664 LLVESGQKIDHYS
-677 LTAKNHPTPLM
+677 LTAKNQPTPLM
-688 PKPIQKDEATL
+688 PKPIEKDETAL
-699 SKLQQITRL
+699 SKLEEMSRL
-708 SPSALNT
+708 SPSAINT
-715 YIRCPLAFYYQY
+715 YIRCKLAFYYQY
-727 IAHIQEP
+727 IAHIKEP
-734 HPDPE
+734 DSDPE
-739 TIDNRLFG
+739 TIDNRMFG

-757 YKDITDRSPLIEKAH
+757 YKDITDHSSVIEKAH

-780 TLLANVVDRAFQAE
+780 KLLASVVDRAFE
-794 QCTPNNGL
+794 EEECKTNNGL

-808 VIIQYI
+808 VIIEYI

-839 TTLSF
+839 TQLSF
-844 TIPSEGALV
+844 TIPS
-853 GGYGIPAIPTQPT
+853 
-866 CSVGALKGGALVG
+866 
-879 GYGIPAI
+879 
-886 PTQPTC
+886 
-892 SVGALKGGALK
+892 GGALK

-910 APKTSAPKT
+910 APT
-919 SAPKTSAPGKQ
+919 KQ
-930 YNLTIGG
+930 YSLTIGG

-942 DILTDRQTGKPRIRV
+942 DAVTDKQTGKRRIRV
-957 VDYKTGNQPSSP
+957 VDYKTGNKPSSAIKSIEEVFDP
-969 IKNIDEIFD
+969 KNIAS
-978 PNNIRTK
+978 K
-985 HSNYYLQAILYSL
+985 HSNYFLQAILYSL
-998 IVSRSKRWNPAGHPV
+998 IVSGSKEWNAANDAV
-1013 SPALLFIKQAPA
+1013 SPALLFIKQAA
-1025 TDYDP
+1025 TNDYDP
-1030 TLLIDKHPISDVTVY
+1030 TLCIDKHPISDVTVY

-1052 LKHTLADIYSPDTP
+1052 LKETVADMYSPDAA

>member
-12 DIISKYGTDLSR
+12 DIIGKYGTDLSR

-39 EHLARLAGQ
+39 EHLARIAGQ

-66 DLKTADPIKL
+66 DLKPADPIKL

-135 YLDDEQKEMLARFFA
+135 YLDDEQKEMLKRFFA
-150 NFSDDIDSELKKRF
+150 NFSDDIESELKKRF

-189 EGAIYRKVANEQT
+189 EGAIYRKVASEET

-216 LLQKVE
+216 LIQKVE
-222 RLLFSRLMKE
+222 RVLFSRLMKE
-232 DKAKFYWDFDEYYM
+232 GKAKFYWDFDEYYM
-246 PSPSPLPSG
+246 PTARAQQS
-255 GAPVGGYG
+255 A
-263 IPAIP
+263 
-268 TQPTCSVGGY
+268 SVPNNTASFAAY
-278 GIPAIPTQPTCSVGA
+278 LT
-293 LPGGY
+293 
-298 GIPAIPTQPT
+298 
-308 CSVGALPGGAL
+308 
-319 VSSAPTNLNLADFPN
+319 DFPN
-334 ELDNTDPDIYAN
+334 ELDNTNRDIYAN

-373 ENHRYRAGRK
+373 ENDRYKAGRK

-391 SILLPLMHS
+391 SILLPIMHS

-438 KGTTL
+438 KGTAF

-456 AHHLKGVHLSQVHQ
+456 ARHLQEVHLKGVHLKGVHLSQVHQ
-470 EEVHQ
+470 EKEMHQ
-475 PNSPSHHLTIST
+475 EGIAAL
-487 PHHLTTSTILHHI
+487 LHHI
-500 ATLIKQVGI
+500 ATLVKQVGI
-509 ATKPE
+509 ATKQE
-514 GDPLTQESVFRMYT
+514 GDALTQESVFRMFT
-528 ILNRLATLA
+528 ILNRLAALA

-548 LRRLVSQLVST
+548 LRRLVSQLVGAA
-559 SSIPFHG
+559 SIPFHG

-584 FDHLL
+584 FDNVL

-608 PYTIRK
+608 PYSIRK
-614 AHHLTTIDNKVALYS
+614 AHGLTTIDNKVAIYS

-637 RARDITIAYN
+637 RAGDITIAYN
-647 NTTDNGHTGEMS
+647 NSTDNGHTGEMS

-664 LLVESGQKINHYT
+664 LLVESGQKIDHYS
-677 LTAKNHPTPLM
+677 LTAKNQPTPLM
-688 PKPIQKDEATL
+688 PKAIEKDKTAL
-699 SKLQQITRL
+699 SKLEEMSRL
-708 SPSALNT
+708 SPSAINT
-715 YIRCPLAFYYQY
+715 YIRCKLAFYYQY
-727 IAHIQEP
+727 IAHIKEP
-734 HPDPE
+734 DSDPE
-739 TIDNRLFG
+739 TIDNRMFG

-757 YKDITDRSPLIEKAH
+757 YKDITDHSPVIEKAH

-780 TLLANVVDRAFQAE
+780 KLLASVVDRAFE
-794 QCTPNNGL
+794 EEECKTNNGL

-808 VIIQYI
+808 VIIEYI

-839 TTLSF
+839 TQLSF
-844 TIPSEGALV
+844 TIPSG
-853 GGYGIPAIPTQPT
+853 
-866 CSVGALKGGALVG
+866 
-879 GYGIPAI
+879 
-886 PTQPTC
+886 
-892 SVGALKGGALK
+892 GALKGGALK

-910 APKTSAPKT
+910 APRTSAPT
-919 SAPKTSAPGKQ
+919 KQ

-942 DILTDRQTGKPRIRV
+942 DAVTDKQTGKRRIRV
-957 VDYKTGNQPSSP
+957 VDYKTGNKPSSAIKSIEEVFDP
-969 IKNIDEIFD
+969 KNIAS
-978 PNNIRTK
+978 K
-985 HSNYYLQAILYSL
+985 HSNYFLQAILYSL
-998 IVSRSKRWNPAGHPV
+998 IVSGSKEWNAANDPV
-1013 SPALLFIKQAPA
+1013 SPALLFIKQAA
-1025 TDYDP
+1025 TNDYDP
-1030 TLLIDKHPISDVTVY
+1030 TLCIDKHPISDVTVY

-1052 LKHTLADIYSPDTP
+1052 LKETVADMYSPDAA

>member
-12 DIISKYGTDLSR
+12 DIIGKYGTDLSR

-39 EHLARLAGQ
+39 EHLARIAGQ

-66 DLKTADPIKL
+66 DLKPADPIKL

-135 YLDDEQKEMLARFFA
+135 YLDDEQKEMLKRFFA

-189 EGAIYRKVANEQT
+189 EGAIYRKVASEET

-216 LLQKVE
+216 LIQKVE
-222 RLLFSRLMKE
+222 RVLFSRLMKE
-232 DKAKFYWDFDEYYM
+232 GKAKFYWDFDEYYM
-246 PSPSPLPSG
+246 PTARAQQS
-255 GAPVGGYG
+255 A
-263 IPAIP
+263 
-268 TQPTCSVGGY
+268 SV
-278 GIPAIPTQPTCSVGA
+278 
-293 LPGGY
+293 
-298 GIPAIPTQPT
+298 
-308 CSVGALPGGAL
+308 
-319 VSSAPTNLNLADFPN
+319 LNNTASFAAYLTDFPN
-334 ELDNTDPDIYAN
+334 ELDNTDRDIYAN

-373 ENHRYRAGRK
+373 ENDRYKAGRK

-391 SILLPLMHS
+391 SILLPIMHS

-438 KGTTL
+438 KGTAF
-443 NPHYLKKLMAHPY
+443 NPHYMKKLMAHPY
-456 AHHLKGVHLSQVHQ
+456 ARHLQEVHLKEMNDVHLKGVHLKGVHLSQVHQ
-470 EEVHQ
+470 KEEQ
-475 PNSPSHHLTIST
+475 QIIGDNSGCMGMAGMPY
-487 PHHLTTSTILHHI
+487 PPTSAALLHHI
-500 ATLIKQVGI
+500 ATLVKQVGI
-509 ATKPE
+509 ATKQE
-514 GDPLTQESVFRMYT
+514 GDALTQESVFRMFT
-528 ILNRLATLA
+528 ILNRLAALA

-548 LRRLVSQLVST
+548 LRRLVSQLVGAA
-559 SSIPFHG
+559 SIPFHG
-566 EPVVGV
+566 EPVIGV

-584 FDHLL
+584 FDNVL

-608 PYTIRK
+608 PYSIRK
-614 AHHLTTIDNKVALYS
+614 AHGLTTIDNKVAIYS

-637 RARDITIAYN
+637 RAGDITIAYN
-647 NTTDNGHTGEMS
+647 NSTDNGHTGEMS

-664 LLVESGQKINHYT
+664 LLVESGQKIDHYS
-677 LTAKNHPTPLM
+677 LTAKNQPTPLM
-688 PKPIQKDEATL
+688 PKAIEKDEAAL
-699 SKLQQITRL
+699 SKLEEMSRL
-708 SPSALNT
+708 SPSAINT
-715 YIRCPLAFYYQY
+715 YIRCKLAFYYQY
-727 IAHIQEP
+727 IAHIKEP
-734 HPDPE
+734 DSDPE
-739 TIDNRLFG
+739 TIDNRMFG

-757 YKDITDRSPLIEKAH
+757 YKDITDHSPVIEKAH

-780 TLLANVVDRAFQAE
+780 KLLASVVDRAFE
-794 QCTPNNGL
+794 EEECKTNNGL

-808 VIIQYI
+808 VIIEYI

-839 TTLSF
+839 TQLSF
-844 TIPSEGALV
+844 TIPPSHHLTTS
-853 GGYGIPAIPTQPT
+853 P
-866 CSVGALKGGALVG
+866 
-879 GYGIPAI
+879 
-886 PTQPTC
+886 
-892 SVGALKGGALK
+892 

-910 APKTSAPKT
+910 APT
-919 SAPKTSAPGKQ
+919 KQ

-942 DILTDRQTGKPRIRV
+942 DVVTDKQTGKRRIRV
-957 VDYKTGNQPSSP
+957 VDYKTGNKPSSAIKSIEEVFDP
-969 IKNIDEIFD
+969 KNIAS
-978 PNNIRTK
+978 K
-985 HSNYYLQAILYSL
+985 HSNYFLQAILYSL
-998 IVSRSKRWNPAGHPV
+998 IVSRSKEWNAANDAV
-1013 SPALLFIKQAPA
+1013 SPALLFIKQAA
-1025 TDYDP
+1025 TNDYDP
-1030 TLLIDKHPISDVTVY
+1030 TLCIDKHPISDVTVY

-1052 LKHTLADIYSPDTP
+1052 LKETVADMYSPNVP

>member
-12 DIISKYGTDLSR
+12 DIIGKYGTDLSR

-39 EHLARLAGQ
+39 EHLARIAGQ

-66 DLKTADPIKL
+66 DLKPADPIKL

-135 YLDDEQKEMLARFFA
+135 YLDDEQKEMLKRFFA
-150 NFSDDIDSELKKRF
+150 NFSDDIESELKKRF

-189 EGAIYRKVANEQT
+189 EGAIYRKVASEESLQM
-202 LHLKYD
+202 KYD

-222 RLLFSRLMKE
+222 RVLFSRLMKE
-232 DKAKFYWDFDEYYM
+232 GKAKFYWDFDEYYM
-246 PSPSPLPSG
+246 PTARAQQS
-255 GAPVGGYG
+255 A
-263 IPAIP
+263 
-268 TQPTCSVGGY
+268 SVPNNTASFAAY
-278 GIPAIPTQPTCSVGA
+278 LT
-293 LPGGY
+293 
-298 GIPAIPTQPT
+298 
-308 CSVGALPGGAL
+308 
-319 VSSAPTNLNLADFPN
+319 DFPN
-334 ELDNTDPDIYAN
+334 ELDNTDRDIYAN

-373 ENHRYRAGRK
+373 ENDRYKAGRK

-391 SILLPLMHS
+391 SILLPIMHS

-438 KGTTL
+438 KGTAF

-456 AHHLKGVHLSQVHQ
+456 ARHLQEVHLKGVHLKGVHLSQVHQ
-470 EEVHQ
+470 EGIAALLQ
-475 PNSPSHHLTIST
+475 
-487 PHHLTTSTILHHI
+487 HI
-500 ATLIKQVGI
+500 ATLVKQVGI
-509 ATKPE
+509 ATKQE
-514 GDPLTQESVFRMYT
+514 GDALTQESVFRMFT
-528 ILNRLATLA
+528 ILNRLAALA

-548 LRRLVSQLVST
+548 LRRLVSQLVGAA
-559 SSIPFHG
+559 SIPFHG

-584 FDHLL
+584 FDNVL

-608 PYTIRK
+608 PYSIRK
-614 AHHLTTIDNKVALYS
+614 AHGLTTIDNKVAIYS

-637 RARDITIAYN
+637 RAGDITIAYN
-647 NTTDNGHTGEMS
+647 NSTDNGHTGEMS

-664 LLVESGQKINHYT
+664 LLVESGQKIDHYS
-677 LTAKNHPTPLM
+677 LTAKNQPSPLM
-688 PKPIQKDEATL
+688 PKAIEKDETAL
-699 SKLQQITRL
+699 SKLEEMSRL
-708 SPSALNT
+708 SPSAINT
-715 YIRCPLAFYYQY
+715 YIRCKLAFYYQY
-727 IAHIQEP
+727 IAHIKEP
-734 HPDPE
+734 DSDPE
-739 TIDNRLFG
+739 TIDNRMFG

-757 YKDITDRSPLIEKAH
+757 YKDITDHSPVIEKAH

-780 TLLANVVDRAFQAE
+780 KLLASVVDRAFE
-794 QCTPNNGL
+794 EEECKTNNGL

-808 VIIQYI
+808 VIIEYI

-839 TTLSF
+839 TQLSF
-844 TIPSEGALV
+844 TIPS
-853 GGYGIPAIPTQPT
+853 
-866 CSVGALKGGALVG
+866 
-879 GYGIPAI
+879 
-886 PTQPTC
+886 
-892 SVGALKGGALK
+892 GGALK

-910 APKTSAPKT
+910 APDKH
-919 SAPKTSAPGKQ
+919 

-942 DILTDRQTGKPRIRV
+942 DAVTDKQTGKRRIRV
-957 VDYKTGNQPSSP
+957 VDYKTGNKPSSAIKSIEEVFDP
-969 IKNIDEIFD
+969 KNIAS
-978 PNNIRTK
+978 K
-985 HSNYYLQAILYSL
+985 HSNYFLQAILYSL
-998 IVSRSKRWNPAGHPV
+998 IVSRSKEWNAANDPV
-1013 SPALLFIKQAPA
+1013 SPALLFIKQA
-1025 TDYDP
+1025 TTNDYDP
-1030 TLLIDKHPISDVTVY
+1030 TLCIDKHPISDVTVY

-1052 LKHTLADIYSPDTP
+1052 LKETVADMYSPDAA

>member
-12 DIISKYGTDLSR
+12 DIIGKYGTDLSR

-39 EHLARLAGQ
+39 EHLARIAGQ

-66 DLKTADPIKL
+66 DLKPADPIKL

-135 YLDDEQKEMLARFFA
+135 YLDDEQKEMLKRFFA
-150 NFSDDIDSELKKRF
+150 NFSDDIESELKKRF

-189 EGAIYRKVANEQT
+189 EGAIYRKVASEET

-216 LLQKVE
+216 LIQKVE
-222 RLLFSRLMKE
+222 RVLFSRLMKE
-232 DKAKFYWDFDEYYM
+232 GKAKFYWDFDEYYM
-246 PSPSPLPSG
+246 PTARAQQS
-255 GAPVGGYG
+255 A
-263 IPAIP
+263 
-268 TQPTCSVGGY
+268 SVPNNTASFAAY
-278 GIPAIPTQPTCSVGA
+278 LT
-293 LPGGY
+293 
-298 GIPAIPTQPT
+298 
-308 CSVGALPGGAL
+308 
-319 VSSAPTNLNLADFPN
+319 DFPN
-334 ELDNTDPDIYAN
+334 ELDNTDRDIYAN

-373 ENHRYRAGRK
+373 ENDRYKAGRK

-391 SILLPLMHS
+391 SILLPIMHS

-438 KGTTL
+438 KGTAF

-456 AHHLKGVHLSQVHQ
+456 ARHLQEVHLKEMNDVHLKWVHSKGVHSKGVHLSQVHQ
-470 EEVHQ
+470 EGSAALLQ
-475 PNSPSHHLTIST
+475 
-487 PHHLTTSTILHHI
+487 HI
-500 ATLIKQVGI
+500 ATLVKQVGI
-509 ATKPE
+509 ATKQE
-514 GDPLTQESVFRMYT
+514 GDALTQESVFRMFT
-528 ILNRLATLA
+528 ILNRLAALA

-548 LRRLVSQLVST
+548 LRRLVSQLVGAA
-559 SSIPFHG
+559 SIPFHG

-584 FDHLL
+584 FDNVL

-608 PYTIRK
+608 PYSIRK
-614 AHHLTTIDNKVALYS
+614 AHGLTTIDNKVAIYS

-637 RARDITIAYN
+637 RAGDITIAYN
-647 NTTDNGHTGEMS
+647 NSTDNGHTGEMS

-664 LLVESGQKINHYT
+664 LLVESGQKIDHYS
-677 LTAKNHPTPLM
+677 LTAKNQPSPLM
-688 PKPIQKDEATL
+688 PKAIEKDETAL
-699 SKLQQITRL
+699 SKLEEMSRL
-708 SPSALNT
+708 SPSAINT
-715 YIRCPLAFYYQY
+715 YIRCKLAFYYQY
-727 IAHIQEP
+727 IAHIKEP
-734 HPDPE
+734 DSDPE
-739 TIDNRLFG
+739 TIDNRMFG

-757 YKDITDRSPLIEKAH
+757 YKDITDHSPVIEKAH

-780 TLLANVVDRAFQAE
+780 KLLASVVDRAFE
-794 QCTPNNGL
+794 EEECKTNNGL

-808 VIIQYI
+808 VIIEYI

-839 TTLSF
+839 TQLSF
-844 TIPSEGALV
+844 TIPS
-853 GGYGIPAIPTQPT
+853 
-866 CSVGALKGGALVG
+866 
-879 GYGIPAI
+879 
-886 PTQPTC
+886 
-892 SVGALKGGALK
+892 GGALK

-910 APKTSAPKT
+910 APDKHYS
-919 SAPKTSAPGKQ
+919 
-930 YNLTIGG
+930 LTIGG

-942 DILTDRQTGKPRIRV
+942 DAVTDKQTGKRRIRV
-957 VDYKTGNQPSSP
+957 VDYKTGNKPSSAIKSIEEVFDP
-969 IKNIDEIFD
+969 KNIAS
-978 PNNIRTK
+978 K
-985 HSNYYLQAILYSL
+985 HSNYFLQAILYSL
-998 IVSRSKRWNPAGHPV
+998 IVSRSKEWNAANDPV
-1013 SPALLFIKQAPA
+1013 SPALLFIKQAA
-1025 TDYDP
+1025 TNDYDP
-1030 TLLIDKHPISDVTVY
+1030 TLCIDKHPISDVTVY

-1052 LKHTLADIYSPDTP
+1052 LKETVADMYSPDAA

>member
-12 DIISKYGTDLSR
+12 DIIGKYGTDLSR

-39 EHLARLAGQ
+39 EHLARIAGQ

-66 DLKTADPIKL
+66 DLKPADPIKL

-112 KNMADADSIFCNL
+112 KNMADADSIFCNI

-135 YLDDEQKEMLARFFA
+135 YLDDEQKEMLKRFFA
-150 NFSDDIDSELKKRF
+150 NFSDDIESELKKRF

-189 EGAIYRKVANEQT
+189 EGAIYRKVASEQT

-216 LLQKVE
+216 LIQKVE
-222 RLLFSRLMKE
+222 RVLFSRLMKE
-232 DKAKFYWDFDEYYM
+232 GKAKFYWDFDEYYM
-246 PSPSPLPSG
+246 PTARAQQS
-255 GAPVGGYG
+255 A
-263 IPAIP
+263 
-268 TQPTCSVGGY
+268 SVPNNTASFAAY
-278 GIPAIPTQPTCSVGA
+278 LT
-293 LPGGY
+293 
-298 GIPAIPTQPT
+298 
-308 CSVGALPGGAL
+308 
-319 VSSAPTNLNLADFPN
+319 DFPN
-334 ELDNTDPDIYAN
+334 ELDNTDRDIYAN

-373 ENHRYRAGRK
+373 ENERYKAGRK

-391 SILLPLMHS
+391 SILLPIMHS

-438 KGTTL
+438 KGTAF

-456 AHHLKGVHLSQVHQ
+456 ARHLQEVHLKEMHLKGVHLSQVHQ
-470 EEVHQ
+470 
-475 PNSPSHHLTIST
+475 PNSTSAQPTTQHST
-487 PHHLTTSTILHHI
+487 FNTQHSILHHI
-500 ATLIKQVGI
+500 ATLVKQVGI
-509 ATKPE
+509 ATKQE
-514 GDPLTQESVFRMYT
+514 GDALTQESVFRMFT
-528 ILNRLATLA
+528 ILNRLAALA

-548 LRRLVSQLVST
+548 LRRLVSQLVGAA
-559 SSIPFHG
+559 SIPFHG

-584 FDHLL
+584 FDNVL

-608 PYTIRK
+608 PYSIRK
-614 AHHLTTIDNKVALYS
+614 AHGLTTIDNKVAIYS

-637 RARDITIAYN
+637 RAGDITIAYN
-647 NTTDNGHTGEMS
+647 NSTDNGHTGEMS

-664 LLVESGQKINHYT
+664 LLVESGQKIDHYS
-677 LTAKNHPTPLM
+677 LTAKNQPTPLM
-688 PKPIQKDEATL
+688 PKAIEKDETAL
-699 SKLQQITRL
+699 SKLEEMSRL
-708 SPSALNT
+708 SPSAINT
-715 YIRCPLAFYYQY
+715 YIRCKLAFYYQY
-727 IAHIQEP
+727 IAHIKEP
-734 HPDPE
+734 DSDPE
-739 TIDNRLFG
+739 TIDNRMFG

-757 YKDITDRSPLIEKAH
+757 YKDITDHSPVIEKAH

-780 TLLANVVDRAFQAE
+780 KLLASVVDRAFE
-794 QCTPNNGL
+794 EEECKTNNGL

-808 VIIQYI
+808 VIIEYI

-839 TTLSF
+839 TQLSF
-844 TIPSEGALV
+844 TIPS
-853 GGYGIPAIPTQPT
+853 
-866 CSVGALKGGALVG
+866 
-879 GYGIPAI
+879 
-886 PTQPTC
+886 
-892 SVGALKGGALK
+892 GGALK

-910 APKTSAPKT
+910 APT
-919 SAPKTSAPGKQ
+919 KQ
-930 YNLTIGG
+930 YTLTIGG

-942 DILTDRQTGKPRIRV
+942 DVVTDKQTGKRRIRV
-957 VDYKTGNQPSSP
+957 VDYKTGNKPSSAIKSIEEVFDP
-969 IKNIDEIFD
+969 KNIAS
-978 PNNIRTK
+978 K
-985 HSNYYLQAILYSL
+985 HSNYFLQAILYSL
-998 IVSRSKRWNPAGHPV
+998 IVSRSKEWNAANDAV

-1025 TDYDP
+1025 NDYDP
-1030 TLLIDKHPISDVTVY
+1030 TLCIDKHPISDVTVY

-1052 LKHTLADIYSPDTP
+1052 LKETVADMYSPDAA

>member
-12 DIISKYGTDLSR
+12 DIIGKYGTDLSR

-39 EHLARLAGQ
+39 EHLARIAGQ

-66 DLKTADPIKL
+66 DLKPADPIKL

-135 YLDDEQKEMLARFFA
+135 YLDDEQKEMLKRFFA
-150 NFSDDIDSELKKRF
+150 NFSDDIESELKKRF

-189 EGAIYRKVANEQT
+189 EGAIYRKVASEET

-216 LLQKVE
+216 LIQKVE
-222 RLLFSRLMKE
+222 RVLFSRLMKE
-232 DKAKFYWDFDEYYM
+232 GKAKFYWDFDEYYM
-246 PSPSPLPSG
+246 PTARAQQS
-255 GAPVGGYG
+255 A
-263 IPAIP
+263 
-268 TQPTCSVGGY
+268 SVPNNTASFAAY
-278 GIPAIPTQPTCSVGA
+278 LS
-293 LPGGY
+293 
-298 GIPAIPTQPT
+298 
-308 CSVGALPGGAL
+308 
-319 VSSAPTNLNLADFPN
+319 DFPN
-334 ELDNTDPDIYAN
+334 ELDNTNRDIYAN

-373 ENHRYRAGRK
+373 ENDRYKAGRK

-391 SILLPLMHS
+391 SILLPIMHS

-438 KGTTL
+438 KGTAF
-443 NPHYLKKLMAHPY
+443 NPHYMKKLMAHPY
-456 AHHLKGVHLSQVHQ
+456 ARHLQEVHLKEMNDVHLKGVHLSQVHQ

-475 PNSPSHHLTIST
+475 EGIAAL
-487 PHHLTTSTILHHI
+487 LHHI
-500 ATLIKQVGI
+500 ATLVKQVGI
-509 ATKPE
+509 ATKQE
-514 GDPLTQESVFRMYT
+514 GDALTQESVFRMFT
-528 ILNRLATLA
+528 ILNRLAALA

-548 LRRLVSQLVST
+548 LRRLVSQLVGAA
-559 SSIPFHG
+559 SIPFHG
-566 EPVVGV
+566 EPVIGV

-584 FDHLL
+584 FDNVL

-608 PYTIRK
+608 PYSIRK
-614 AHHLTTIDNKVALYS
+614 AHGLTTIDNKVAIYS

-637 RARDITIAYN
+637 RAGDITIAYN
-647 NTTDNGHTGEMS
+647 NSTDNGHTGEMS

-664 LLVESGQKINHYT
+664 LLVESGQKIDHYS
-677 LTAKNHPTPLM
+677 LTAKNQPTPLM
-688 PKPIQKDEATL
+688 PKPIEKDETAL
-699 SKLQQITRL
+699 SKLEEMSRL
-708 SPSALNT
+708 SPSAINT
-715 YIRCPLAFYYQY
+715 YIRCKLAFYYQY
-727 IAHIQEP
+727 IAHIKEP
-734 HPDPE
+734 DSDPE
-739 TIDNRLFG
+739 TIDNRMFG

-757 YKDITDRSPLIEKAH
+757 YKDITDHSPVIEKAH

-780 TLLANVVDRAFQAE
+780 KLLASVVDRAFE
-794 QCTPNNGL
+794 EEECKTNNGL

-808 VIIQYI
+808 VIIEYI

-839 TTLSF
+839 TQLSF
-844 TIPSEGALV
+844 TTPS
-853 GGYGIPAIPTQPT
+853 
-866 CSVGALKGGALVG
+866 
-879 GYGIPAI
+879 
-886 PTQPTC
+886 
-892 SVGALKGGALK
+892 GGALK

-910 APKTSAPKT
+910 APT
-919 SAPKTSAPGKQ
+919 KQ

-942 DILTDRQTGKPRIRV
+942 DAVTDKQTGKRRIRV
-957 VDYKTGNQPSSP
+957 VDYKTGNKPSSAIKSIEEVFDP
-969 IKNIDEIFD
+969 KNIAS
-978 PNNIRTK
+978 K
-985 HSNYYLQAILYSL
+985 HSNYFLQAILYSL
-998 IVSRSKRWNPAGHPV
+998 IVSRSKEWNAANDAV
-1013 SPALLFIKQAPA
+1013 SPALLFIKQAA
-1025 TDYDP
+1025 TNDYDP
-1030 TLLIDKHPISDVTVY
+1030 TLCIDKHPISDVTVY
-1045 EEEFLTK
+1045 EEYFLTK
-1052 LKHTLADIYSPDTP
+1052 LKETVADMYSPDAA

>member
-39 EHLARLAGQ
+39 EHLARIAGQ

-89 IDETL
+89 ISETL

-135 YLDDEQKEMLARFFA
+135 YLDDEQKEMLKRFFA
-150 NFSDDIDSELKKRF
+150 NFSDDIESELKKRF

-189 EGAIYRKVANEQT
+189 EGAIYRKVASEET
-202 LHLKYD
+202 LQMKYD

-222 RLLFSRLMKE
+222 RVLFSRLMKE
-232 DKAKFYWDFDEYYM
+232 GKAKFYWDFDEYYM
-246 PSPSPLPSG
+246 PSPSHHLTTSPS
-255 GAPVGGYG
+255 
-263 IPAIP
+263 
-268 TQPTCSVGGY
+268 QQLS
-278 GIPAIPTQPTCSVGA
+278 
-293 LPGGY
+293 
-298 GIPAIPTQPT
+298 
-308 CSVGALPGGAL
+308 GGAL
-319 VSSAPTNLNLADFPN
+319 VSSAPTNLTTSPSQHLNISDFPN
-334 ELDNTDPDIYAN
+334 ELDNTAPDIYAN

-373 ENHRYRAGRK
+373 ENDRYKAGRK
-383 TAVVMCDE
+383 TAIVMCDE
-391 SILLPLMHS
+391 SILLPVMHS

-438 KGTTL
+438 KGTAL

-456 AHHLKGVHLSQVHQ
+456 AHHL
-470 EEVHQ
+470 
-475 PNSPSHHLTIST
+475 TIST
-487 PHHLTTSTILHHI
+487 PHHLTISPILHHI
-500 ATLIKQVGI
+500 ASLVKQVGI

-514 GDPLTQESVFRMYT
+514 GDPLTQESVFRMFT

-548 LRRLVSQLVST
+548 LRRLVSQLVSS

-596 NMPKGVNDSSFI
+596 NMPKGINDSSFI

-647 NTTDNGHTGEMS
+647 NSTDNGHTGEMS

-664 LLVESGQKINHYT
+664 LLVESGQKINHYS
-677 LTAKNHPTPLM
+677 LTAKNQPTPLM
-688 PKPIQKDEATL
+688 PKAIEKDETAL
-699 SKLQQITRL
+699 SKLEEMSRL
-708 SPSALNT
+708 SPSAINT
-715 YIRCPLAFYYQY
+715 YIRCKLAFYYQY
-727 IAHIQEP
+727 IAHIKEP
-734 HPDPE
+734 DSDPE
-739 TIDNRLFG
+739 TIDNRMFG

-757 YKDITDRSPLIEKAH
+757 YKDITDHSPVIEKAH

-780 TLLANVVDRAFQAE
+780 KLLASVVDRAFE
-794 QCTPNNGL
+794 EEECKTNNGL

-808 VIIQYI
+808 VIIEYI

-839 TTLSF
+839 TSLSF
-844 TIPSEGALV
+844 TTPPSHHLTTS
-853 GGYGIPAIPTQPT
+853 P
-866 CSVGALKGGALVG
+866 
-879 GYGIPAI
+879 
-886 PTQPTC
+886 
-892 SVGALKGGALK
+892 

-910 APKTSAPKT
+910 APT
-919 SAPKTSAPGKQ
+919 KQ

-942 DILTDRQTGKPRIRV
+942 DILTDKQTGKPRIRV
-957 VDYKTGNQPSSP
+957 VDYKTGNKPSSAIKSIEEVFDP
-969 IKNIDEIFD
+969 KNIAS
-978 PNNIRTK
+978 K

-998 IVSRSKRWNPAGHPV
+998 IVSRSKEWNAANHPV
-1013 SPALLFIKQAPA
+1013 SPALLFIKQAA
-1025 TDYDP
+1025 TNDYDP
-1030 TLLIDKHPISDVTVY
+1030 TLCIDKHPISDVTVY

-1052 LKHTLADIYSPDTP
+1052 LKETLADMYSPNVP

>member
-12 DIISKYGTDLSR
+12 DIIGKYGTDLSR

-39 EHLARLAGQ
+39 EHLARIAGQ

-66 DLKTADPIKL
+66 DLKPADPIKL

-135 YLDDEQKEMLARFFA
+135 YLDDEQKEMLKRFFA
-150 NFSDDIDSELKKRF
+150 NFSDDIESELKKRF

-189 EGAIYRKVANEQT
+189 EGAIYRKVASEET

-216 LLQKVE
+216 LIQKVE
-222 RLLFSRLMKE
+222 RVLFSRLMKE
-232 DKAKFYWDFDEYYM
+232 GKAKFYWDFDEYYM
-246 PSPSPLPSG
+246 PTARAQQS
-255 GAPVGGYG
+255 A
-263 IPAIP
+263 
-268 TQPTCSVGGY
+268 SVPNNTASFAAY
-278 GIPAIPTQPTCSVGA
+278 LT
-293 LPGGY
+293 
-298 GIPAIPTQPT
+298 
-308 CSVGALPGGAL
+308 
-319 VSSAPTNLNLADFPN
+319 DFPN
-334 ELDNTDPDIYAN
+334 ELDNTDRDIYAN

-366 FASNWLL
+366 FASNWLH
-373 ENHRYRAGRK
+373 ENDRYKAGRK

-391 SILLPLMHS
+391 SILLPIMHS

-438 KGTTL
+438 KGTAF

-456 AHHLKGVHLSQVHQ
+456 ARHLQEVHLKEMNDVHLKGVHLSQVHQ

-475 PNSPSHHLTIST
+475 EGIHQKEEQQTIGDNSGCMGMAGMPY
-487 PHHLTTSTILHHI
+487 PPTSAALLQHI
-500 ATLIKQVGI
+500 ATLVKQVGI
-509 ATKPE
+509 ATKQE
-514 GDPLTQESVFRMYT
+514 GDALTQESVFRMFT
-528 ILNRLATLA
+528 ILNRLAALA

-548 LRRLVSQLVST
+548 LRRLVSQLVGAA
-559 SSIPFHG
+559 SIPFHG
-566 EPVVGV
+566 EPVIGV

-584 FDHLL
+584 FDNVL

-608 PYTIRK
+608 PYSIRK
-614 AHHLTTIDNKVALYS
+614 AHGLTTIDNKVAIYS

-637 RARDITIAYN
+637 RAGDITIAYN
-647 NTTDNGHTGEMS
+647 NSTDNGHTGEMS

-664 LLVESGQKINHYT
+664 LLVESGQKIDHYS
-677 LTAKNHPTPLM
+677 LTAKNQPTPLM
-688 PKPIQKDEATL
+688 PKPIEKDEAAL
-699 SKLQQITRL
+699 SKLEEMSRL
-708 SPSALNT
+708 SPSAINT
-715 YIRCPLAFYYQY
+715 YIRCKLAFYYQY
-727 IAHIQEP
+727 IAHIKEP
-734 HPDPE
+734 DSDPE
-739 TIDNRLFG
+739 TIDNRMFG

-757 YKDITDRSPLIEKAH
+757 YKDITDHSPVIEKAH

-780 TLLANVVDRAFQAE
+780 KLLASVVDRAFE
-794 QCTPNNGL
+794 EEECKTNNGL

-808 VIIQYI
+808 VIIEYI

-839 TTLSF
+839 TQLSF
-844 TIPSEGALV
+844 TIPS
-853 GGYGIPAIPTQPT
+853 
-866 CSVGALKGGALVG
+866 
-879 GYGIPAI
+879 
-886 PTQPTC
+886 
-892 SVGALKGGALK
+892 GGALK

-910 APKTSAPKT
+910 APDKH
-919 SAPKTSAPGKQ
+919 

-942 DILTDRQTGKPRIRV
+942 DAVTDKQTGKRRIRV
-957 VDYKTGNQPSSP
+957 VDYKTGNKPSSAIKSIEEVFDP
-969 IKNIDEIFD
+969 KNIAS
-978 PNNIRTK
+978 K
-985 HSNYYLQAILYSL
+985 HSNYFLQAILYSL
-998 IVSRSKRWNPAGHPV
+998 IVSHSKEWNAANDTV

-1025 TDYDP
+1025 NDYDP

-1052 LKHTLADIYSPDTP
+1052 LKETVADMYSPNAA

>member
-12 DIISKYGTDLSR
+12 DIIGKYGTDLSR

-39 EHLARLAGQ
+39 EHLARIAGQ

-66 DLKTADPIKL
+66 DLKPADPIKL

-135 YLDDEQKEMLARFFA
+135 YLDDEQKEMLKRFFA
-150 NFSDDIDSELKKRF
+150 NFSDDIESELKKRF

-189 EGAIYRKVANEQT
+189 EGAIYRKVASEET

-216 LLQKVE
+216 LIQKVE
-222 RLLFSRLMKE
+222 RVLFSRLMKE
-232 DKAKFYWDFDEYYM
+232 GKAKFYWDFDEYYM
-246 PSPSPLPSG
+246 PTARAQQS
-255 GAPVGGYG
+255 A
-263 IPAIP
+263 
-268 TQPTCSVGGY
+268 SVPNNTASFAAY
-278 GIPAIPTQPTCSVGA
+278 LT
-293 LPGGY
+293 
-298 GIPAIPTQPT
+298 
-308 CSVGALPGGAL
+308 
-319 VSSAPTNLNLADFPN
+319 DFPN
-334 ELDNTDPDIYAN
+334 ELDNTDRDIYAN

-373 ENHRYRAGRK
+373 ENDRYKAGRK

-391 SILLPLMHS
+391 SILLPIMHS

-438 KGTTL
+438 KGTAF

-456 AHHLKGVHLSQVHQ
+456 ARHLQEVHLKEMNEVHLKGVHLSQVHQ
-470 EEVHQ
+470 EESAALLQ
-475 PNSPSHHLTIST
+475 
-487 PHHLTTSTILHHI
+487 HI
-500 ATLIKQVGI
+500 ATLVKQVGI
-509 ATKPE
+509 ATKQE
-514 GDPLTQESVFRMYT
+514 GDALTQESVFRMFT
-528 ILNRLATLA
+528 ILNRLAALA

-548 LRRLVSQLVST
+548 LRRLVSQLVGAA
-559 SSIPFHG
+559 SIPFHG
-566 EPVVGV
+566 EPVIGV

-584 FDHLL
+584 FDNVL

-608 PYTIRK
+608 PYSIRK
-614 AHHLTTIDNKVALYS
+614 AHGLTTIDNKVAIYS

-637 RARDITIAYN
+637 RAGDITIAYN
-647 NTTDNGHTGEMS
+647 NSTDNGHTGEMS

-664 LLVESGQKINHYT
+664 LLVESGQKIDHYS
-677 LTAKNHPTPLM
+677 LTAKNQPSPLM
-688 PKPIQKDEATL
+688 PKAIEKDETAL
-699 SKLQQITRL
+699 SKLEEMSRL
-708 SPSALNT
+708 SPSAINT
-715 YIRCPLAFYYQY
+715 YIRCKLAFYYQY
-727 IAHIQEP
+727 IAHIKEP
-734 HPDPE
+734 DSDPE
-739 TIDNRLFG
+739 TIDNRMFG

-757 YKDITDRSPLIEKAH
+757 YKDITDHSPVIEKAH

-780 TLLANVVDRAFQAE
+780 KLLASVVDRAFE
-794 QCTPNNGL
+794 EEECKTNNGL

-808 VIIQYI
+808 VIIEYI

-839 TTLSF
+839 TQLSF
-844 TIPSEGALV
+844 TIPS
-853 GGYGIPAIPTQPT
+853 
-866 CSVGALKGGALVG
+866 
-879 GYGIPAI
+879 
-886 PTQPTC
+886 
-892 SVGALKGGALK
+892 GGALK

-910 APKTSAPKT
+910 APT
-919 SAPKTSAPGKQ
+919 KQ
-930 YNLTIGG
+930 YSLTIGG

-942 DILTDRQTGKPRIRV
+942 DAVTDKQTGKRRIRV
-957 VDYKTGNQPSSP
+957 VDYKTGNKPSSAIKSIEEVFDP
-969 IKNIDEIFD
+969 KNIAS
-978 PNNIRTK
+978 K
-985 HSNYYLQAILYSL
+985 HSNYFLQAILYSL
-998 IVSRSKRWNPAGHPV
+998 IVSRSKEWNAANDAV
-1013 SPALLFIKQAPA
+1013 SPALLFIKQAA
-1025 TDYDP
+1025 TNDYDP
-1030 TLLIDKHPISDVTVY
+1030 TLCIDKHPISDVMVY
-1045 EEEFLTK
+1045 EEVFLTK
-1052 LKHTLADIYSPDTP
+1052 LKETVADMYSPDAA

>member
-12 DIISKYGTDLSR
+12 DIIGKYGTDLSR

-39 EHLARLAGQ
+39 EHLARIAGQ

-66 DLKTADPIKL
+66 DLKPADPIKL

-135 YLDDEQKEMLARFFA
+135 YLDDEQKEMLKRFFA
-150 NFSDDIDSELKKRF
+150 NFSDDIESELKKRF

-189 EGAIYRKVANEQT
+189 EGAIYRKVASEET

-216 LLQKVE
+216 LIQKVE
-222 RLLFSRLMKE
+222 RVLFSRLMKE
-232 DKAKFYWDFDEYYM
+232 GKAKFYWDFDEYYM
-246 PSPSPLPSG
+246 PTARAQQS
-255 GAPVGGYG
+255 A
-263 IPAIP
+263 
-268 TQPTCSVGGY
+268 SVPNNTASFAAY
-278 GIPAIPTQPTCSVGA
+278 LT
-293 LPGGY
+293 
-298 GIPAIPTQPT
+298 
-308 CSVGALPGGAL
+308 
-319 VSSAPTNLNLADFPN
+319 DFPN
-334 ELDNTDPDIYAN
+334 ELDNTDRNIYAN

-373 ENHRYRAGRK
+373 ENDRYKAGRK

-391 SILLPLMHS
+391 SILLPIMHS

-438 KGTTL
+438 KGTAF

-456 AHHLKGVHLSQVHQ
+456 ARHLQEVHLKGVHLSQVHQ
-470 EEVHQ
+470 KEEQ
-475 PNSPSHHLTIST
+475 QTIGDNSGCMGMAGMPY
-487 PHHLTTSTILHHI
+487 PPTSAALLQHI
-500 ATLIKQVGI
+500 ATLVKQVGI
-509 ATKPE
+509 ATKQE
-514 GDPLTQESVFRMYT
+514 GDALTQESVFRMFT
-528 ILNRLATLA
+528 ILNRLAALA
-537 DSGDLLVDNTT
+537 DSGDLVVDNTT
-548 LRRLVSQLVST
+548 LRRLVSQLVGAA
-559 SSIPFHG
+559 SIPFHG

-584 FDHLL
+584 FDNVL

-608 PYTIRK
+608 PYSIRK
-614 AHHLTTIDNKVALYS
+614 AHGLTTIDNKVAIYS

-637 RARDITIAYN
+637 RAGDITIAYN
-647 NTTDNGHTGEMS
+647 NSTDNGHTGEMS

-664 LLVESGQKINHYT
+664 LLVESGQKIDHYS
-677 LTAKNHPTPLM
+677 LTAKNQPTPLM
-688 PKPIQKDEATL
+688 PKAIEKDEAAIDKL
-699 SKLQQITRL
+699 EEMSKL
-708 SPSALNT
+708 SPSAINT
-715 YIRCPLAFYYQY
+715 YIRCKLAFYYQY
-727 IAHIQEP
+727 IAHIKEP
-734 HPDPE
+734 DSDPE
-739 TIDNRLFG
+739 TIDNRMFG
-747 NIFHRAAYLI
+747 NIFHRATYLI
-757 YKDITDRSPLIEKAH
+757 YKDITDHSPVIEKAH

-780 TLLANVVDRAFQAE
+780 KLLASVVDRAFE
-794 QCTPNNGL
+794 EEECKTNNGL

-808 VIIQYI
+808 VIIEYI

-839 TTLSF
+839 TQLSF
-844 TIPSEGALV
+844 TIPS
-853 GGYGIPAIPTQPT
+853 
-866 CSVGALKGGALVG
+866 
-879 GYGIPAI
+879 
-886 PTQPTC
+886 
-892 SVGALKGGALK
+892 GGALK

-910 APKTSAPKT
+910 APT
-919 SAPKTSAPGKQ
+919 KQ
-930 YNLTIGG
+930 YDLTIGG

-942 DILTDRQTGKPRIRV
+942 DAVTDKQTGKRRIRV
-957 VDYKTGNQPSSP
+957 VDYKTGNKPSSAIKSIEEVFDP
-969 IKNIDEIFD
+969 KNIAS
-978 PNNIRTK
+978 K
-985 HSNYYLQAILYSL
+985 HSNYFLQAILYSL
-998 IVSRSKRWNPAGHPV
+998 IVSRSKEWNAANDAV
-1013 SPALLFIKQAPA
+1013 SPALLFIKQAA
-1025 TDYDP
+1025 TNGYDP
-1030 TLLIDKHPISDVTVY
+1030 TLCIDKHPISDVTVY

-1052 LKHTLADIYSPDTP
+1052 LKETVADMYSPDAA

>member
-39 EHLARLAGQ
+39 EHLARIAGQ

-135 YLDDEQKEMLARFFA
+135 YLDDEQKEMLKRFFA
-150 NFSDDIDSELKKRF
+150 NFSDDIESELKKRF

-189 EGAIYRKVANEQT
+189 EGAIYRKVASEQT

-222 RLLFSRLMKE
+222 RVLFSRLMKE

-246 PSPSPLPSG
+246 PSPSHHLTISPPHHLNTSPSQHLTTS
-255 GAPVGGYG
+255 PS
-263 IPAIP
+263 
-268 TQPTCSVGGY
+268 QH
-278 GIPAIPTQPTCSVGA
+278 
-293 LPGGY
+293 
-298 GIPAIPTQPT
+298 
-308 CSVGALPGGAL
+308 
-319 VSSAPTNLNLADFPN
+319 LNLSDFPN

-366 FASNWLL
+366 FAANWLL

-383 TAVVMCDE
+383 TAIVMCDE
-391 SILLPLMHS
+391 SILLPIMHS

-438 KGTTL
+438 KGTAF

-456 AHHLKGVHLSQVHQ
+456 ARHLQEVHLNGVHSKGVHLSQVHQ
-470 EEVHQ
+470 EGSAALLQ
-475 PNSPSHHLTIST
+475 
-487 PHHLTTSTILHHI
+487 HI
-500 ATLIKQVGI
+500 ATLVKQVGI

-566 EPVVGV
+566 EPVIGV

-584 FDHLL
+584 FDNVL

-608 PYTIRK
+608 PYSIRK
-614 AHHLTTIDNKVALYS
+614 AHGLTTIDNKVAIYS

-637 RARDITIAYN
+637 RAGDITIAYN
-647 NTTDNGHTGEMS
+647 NSTDNGHTGEMS

-664 LLVESGQKINHYT
+664 LLVESGQKIDHYS
-677 LTAKNHPTPLM
+677 LTAKNQPTPLM
-688 PKPIQKDEATL
+688 PKAIEKDETAL
-699 SKLQQITRL
+699 SKLEEMSRL
-708 SPSALNT
+708 SPSAINT
-715 YIRCPLAFYYQY
+715 YIRCKLAFYYQY
-727 IAHIQEP
+727 IAHIKEP
-734 HPDPE
+734 DSDPE
-739 TIDNRLFG
+739 TIDNRMFG

-757 YKDITDRSPLIEKAH
+757 YKDITDHSPVIEKAH

-780 TLLANVVDRAFQAE
+780 KLLASVVDRAFE
-794 QCTPNNGL
+794 EEECKTNNGL

-808 VIIQYI
+808 VIIEYI

-839 TTLSF
+839 TQLSF
-844 TIPSEGALV
+844 TIPS
-853 GGYGIPAIPTQPT
+853 
-866 CSVGALKGGALVG
+866 
-879 GYGIPAI
+879 
-886 PTQPTC
+886 
-892 SVGALKGGALK
+892 GGALK

-910 APKTSAPKT
+910 APT
-919 SAPKTSAPGKQ
+919 KQ

-942 DILTDRQTGKPRIRV
+942 DAVTDKQTGKRRIRV
-957 VDYKTGNQPSSP
+957 VDYKTGNKPSSAIKSIEEVFDP
-969 IKNIDEIFD
+969 KNIAS
-978 PNNIRTK
+978 K
-985 HSNYYLQAILYSL
+985 HSNYFLQAILYSL
-998 IVSRSKRWNPAGHPV
+998 IVSRSKEWNAANDAV
-1013 SPALLFIKQAPA
+1013 SPALLFIKQAA
-1025 TDYDP
+1025 TNDYDP
-1030 TLLIDKHPISDVTVY
+1030 TLCIDKHPISDVTVY

-1052 LKHTLADIYSPDTP
+1052 LKETVADMYSPNAA

>member
-12 DIISKYGTDLSR
+12 DIIGKYGTDLSR

-135 YLDDEQKEMLARFFA
+135 YLDDEQKEMLKRFFA

-189 EGAIYRKVANEQT
+189 EGAIYRKVVSEET
-202 LHLKYD
+202 LQMKYD

-222 RLLFSRLMKE
+222 RVLFSRLMKE
-232 DKAKFYWDFDEYYM
+232 GKAKFYWDFDEYYM
-246 PSPSPLPSG
+246 PSPSHHLTTSPS
-255 GAPVGGYG
+255 
-263 IPAIP
+263 
-268 TQPTCSVGGY
+268 QQLS
-278 GIPAIPTQPTCSVGA
+278 
-293 LPGGY
+293 
-298 GIPAIPTQPT
+298 
-308 CSVGALPGGAL
+308 GGAL
-319 VSSAPTNLNLADFPN
+319 VSSAPTNLTTSPSQHLNISDFPN
-334 ELDNTDPDIYAN
+334 ELDNTDRDIYAN

-373 ENHRYRAGRK
+373 ENERYKAGCK

-391 SILLPLMHS
+391 SILLPIMHS

-456 AHHLKGVHLSQVHQ
+456 AHHL
-470 EEVHQ
+470 
-475 PNSPSHHLTIST
+475 TISPPQHLNTST
-487 PHHLTTSTILHHI
+487 PQHLTTSTILHHI
-500 ATLIKQVGI
+500 ATLMKQVGI

-514 GDPLTQESVFRMYT
+514 GDALTQESVFRMFT

-548 LRRLVSQLVST
+548 LRRLVSQLVSS

-584 FDHLL
+584 FDNVL

-596 NMPKGVNDSSFI
+596 NMPKGINDSSFI
-608 PYTIRK
+608 PYSIRK
-614 AHHLTTIDNKVALYS
+614 AHGLTTIDNKVAIYS

-637 RARDITIAYN
+637 RAGNITIAYN
-647 NTTDNGHTGEMS
+647 NSTDNGHTGEMS

-664 LLVESGQKINHYT
+664 LLVESGQKIDHYS
-677 LTAKNHPTPLM
+677 LTAKNQPTPLM
-688 PKPIQKDEATL
+688 PKPIEKDEAAL
-699 SKLQQITRL
+699 SKLEEMSRL
-708 SPSALNT
+708 SPSAINT
-715 YIRCPLAFYYQY
+715 YIRCKLAFYYQY
-727 IAHIQEP
+727 IAHIKEP
-734 HPDPE
+734 DSDPE
-739 TIDNRLFG
+739 TIDNRMFG

-757 YKDITDRSPLIEKAH
+757 YKDITDRSPLVEKAH

-839 TTLSF
+839 TSLSF
-844 TIPSEGALV
+844 TIPSE
-853 GGYGIPAIPTQPT
+853 
-866 CSVGALKGGALVG
+866 
-879 GYGIPAI
+879 
-886 PTQPTC
+886 
-892 SVGALKGGALK
+892 GALK

-910 APKTSAPKT
+910 APRTSAPRT
-919 SAPKTSAPGKQ
+919 SAPTKQ

-942 DILTDRQTGKPRIRV
+942 DILTDKQTGKPRIRV

-978 PNNIRTK
+978 PNNIRSK

-1025 TDYDP
+1025 NHYDP
-1030 TLLIDKHPISDVTVY
+1030 TLHIDKHPISDVTVY

>member
-12 DIISKYGTDLSR
+12 DIIGKYGTDLSR

-39 EHLARLAGQ
+39 EHLARIAGQ

-66 DLKTADPIKL
+66 DLKPADPIKL

-135 YLDDEQKEMLARFFA
+135 YLDNEQKEMLARFFA

-189 EGAIYRKVANEQT
+189 EGAIYRKVATEQT

-222 RLLFSRLMKE
+222 RVLFSRLMKE
-232 DKAKFYWDFDEYYM
+232 GKAKFYWDFDEYYM

-255 GAPVGGYG
+255 GA
-263 IPAIP
+263 
-268 TQPTCSVGGY
+268 
-278 GIPAIPTQPTCSVGA
+278 
-293 LPGGY
+293 LK
-298 GIPAIPTQPT
+298 
-308 CSVGALPGGAL
+308 GGAL
-319 VSSAPTNLNLADFPN
+319 VSSAPRTSAPTNLTTSPSQHLNLSDFPN
-334 ELDNTDPDIYAN
+334 ELDNTNRDIYAN

-373 ENHRYRAGRK
+373 ENDRYKAGRK
-383 TAVVMCDE
+383 TAIVMCDE
-391 SILLPLMHS
+391 SILLPIMHS

-438 KGTTL
+438 KGTAF

-456 AHHLKGVHLSQVHQ
+456 ARHLQEMQLKEVHLKGVHLSQVHQ

-475 PNSPSHHLTIST
+475 EGIAAL
-487 PHHLTTSTILHHI
+487 LHHI

-509 ATKPE
+509 ATKQE
-514 GDPLTQESVFRMYT
+514 GDALTQESVFRMYT

-548 LRRLVSQLVST
+548 LRRLVSQLVSS

-584 FDHLL
+584 FDNVL

-608 PYTIRK
+608 PYSIRK
-614 AHHLTTIDNKVALYS
+614 AHGLTTIDNKVAIYS

-637 RARDITIAYN
+637 RAGDITIAYN
-647 NTTDNGHTGEMS
+647 NSTDNGHTGEMS

-664 LLVESGQKINHYT
+664 LLVESGQKIDHYS
-677 LTAKNHPTPLM
+677 LTAKNQPTPLM
-688 PKPIQKDEATL
+688 PKAIEKDEAAL
-699 SKLQQITRL
+699 SKLEDMSRL
-708 SPSALNT
+708 SPSAINT
-715 YIRCPLAFYYQY
+715 YIRCKLAFYYQY
-727 IAHIQEP
+727 IAHIKEP
-734 HPDPE
+734 DSDPE
-739 TIDNRLFG
+739 TIDNRMFG

-757 YKDITDRSPLIEKAH
+757 YKDITDHSPVIEKAH

-780 TLLANVVDRAFQAE
+780 KLLASVVDRAFE
-794 QCTPNNGL
+794 EEECKTNNGL

-808 VIIQYI
+808 VIIEYI

-839 TTLSF
+839 TQLSF
-844 TIPSEGALV
+844 TIPSG
-853 GGYGIPAIPTQPT
+853 
-866 CSVGALKGGALVG
+866 GALKG
-879 GYGIPAI
+879 
-886 PTQPTC
+886 
-892 SVGALKGGALK
+892 GALKGGALK

-910 APKTSAPKT
+910 APRTSAPT
-919 SAPKTSAPGKQ
+919 KQ

-942 DILTDRQTGKPRIRV
+942 DAVTDKQTGKRRIRV
-957 VDYKTGNQPSSP
+957 VDYKTGNKPSSAIKSIEEVFDP
-969 IKNIDEIFD
+969 KNIAS
-978 PNNIRTK
+978 K
-985 HSNYYLQAILYSL
+985 HSNYFLQAILYSL
-998 IVSRSKRWNPAGHPV
+998 IVSRSKEWNAANDPV
-1013 SPALLFIKQAPA
+1013 SPALLFIKQAA
-1025 TDYDP
+1025 TNDYDP
-1030 TLLIDKHPISDVTVY
+1030 TLCIDKHPISDVTVY
-1045 EEEFLTK
+1045 KEEFLTK
-1052 LKHTLADIYSPDTP
+1052 LKETIADMYSPNAA

>member
-12 DIISKYGTDLSR
+12 DIIGKYGTDLSR

-39 EHLARLAGQ
+39 EHLARIAGQ

-66 DLKTADPIKL
+66 DLKPADPIKL

-135 YLDDEQKEMLARFFA
+135 YLDDEQKEMLKRFFA
-150 NFSDDIDSELKKRF
+150 NFSDDIESELKKRF

-189 EGAIYRKVANEQT
+189 EGAIYRKVASEET

-216 LLQKVE
+216 LIQKVE
-222 RLLFSRLMKE
+222 RVLFSRLMKE
-232 DKAKFYWDFDEYYM
+232 GKAKFYWDFDEYYM
-246 PSPSPLPSG
+246 PTARAQQS
-255 GAPVGGYG
+255 A
-263 IPAIP
+263 
-268 TQPTCSVGGY
+268 SVPNNTASFAAY
-278 GIPAIPTQPTCSVGA
+278 LT
-293 LPGGY
+293 
-298 GIPAIPTQPT
+298 
-308 CSVGALPGGAL
+308 
-319 VSSAPTNLNLADFPN
+319 DFPN
-334 ELDNTDPDIYAN
+334 ELDNTDRDIYAN

-373 ENHRYRAGRK
+373 ENDRYKAGRK

-391 SILLPLMHS
+391 SILLPIMHS

-438 KGTTL
+438 KGTAF

-456 AHHLKGVHLSQVHQ
+456 ARHLQEVHLNGVHSKGVHLSQVHQ
-470 EEVHQ
+470 EGSAALLQ
-475 PNSPSHHLTIST
+475 
-487 PHHLTTSTILHHI
+487 HI
-500 ATLIKQVGI
+500 ATLVKQVGI
-509 ATKPE
+509 ATKQE
-514 GDPLTQESVFRMYT
+514 GDALTQESVFRMFT
-528 ILNRLATLA
+528 ILNRLAALA

-548 LRRLVSQLVST
+548 LRRLVSQLVGAA
-559 SSIPFHG
+559 SIPFHG

-584 FDHLL
+584 FDNVL

-608 PYTIRK
+608 PYSIRK
-614 AHHLTTIDNKVALYS
+614 AHGLTTIDNKVAIYS

-637 RARDITIAYN
+637 RAGDISIAYN
-647 NTTDNGHTGEMS
+647 NSTDNGHTGEMS

-664 LLVESGQKINHYT
+664 LLVESGQKIDHYS
-677 LTAKNHPTPLM
+677 LTAKNQPSPLM
-688 PKPIQKDEATL
+688 PKPIEKDETAL
-699 SKLQQITRL
+699 SKLEEMSRL
-708 SPSALNT
+708 SPSAINT
-715 YIRCPLAFYYQY
+715 YIRCKLAFYYQY
-727 IAHIQEP
+727 IAHIKEP
-734 HPDPE
+734 DSDPE
-739 TIDNRLFG
+739 TIDNRMFG

-757 YKDITDRSPLIEKAH
+757 YKDITDHSPVIEKAH

-780 TLLANVVDRAFQAE
+780 KLLASVVDRAFE
-794 QCTPNNGL
+794 EEECKTNNGL

-808 VIIQYI
+808 VIIEYI

-839 TTLSF
+839 TQLSF
-844 TIPSEGALV
+844 TIPS
-853 GGYGIPAIPTQPT
+853 
-866 CSVGALKGGALVG
+866 
-879 GYGIPAI
+879 
-886 PTQPTC
+886 
-892 SVGALKGGALK
+892 GGALK

-910 APKTSAPKT
+910 APT
-919 SAPKTSAPGKQ
+919 KQ

-942 DILTDRQTGKPRIRV
+942 DAVTDKQTGKRRIRV
-957 VDYKTGNQPSSP
+957 VDYKTGNKPSSAIKSIEEVFDP
-969 IKNIDEIFD
+969 KNIAS
-978 PNNIRTK
+978 K
-985 HSNYYLQAILYSL
+985 HSNYFLQAILYSL
-998 IVSRSKRWNPAGHPV
+998 IVSRSKEWNAANDAV
-1013 SPALLFIKQAPA
+1013 SPALLFIKQAA
-1025 TDYDP
+1025 TNDYDP
-1030 TLLIDKHPISDVTVY
+1030 TLCIDKHPISDVTVY

-1052 LKHTLADIYSPDTP
+1052 LKETIADMYSPDAA

>member
-12 DIISKYGTDLSR
+12 DIIGKYGTDLSR

-39 EHLARLAGQ
+39 EHLARIAGQ

-66 DLKTADPIKL
+66 DLKPADPIKL

-189 EGAIYRKVANEQT
+189 EGAIYRKVASEET

-222 RLLFSRLMKE
+222 RVLFSRLMKE
-232 DKAKFYWDFDEYYM
+232 GKAKFYWDFDEYYM
-246 PSPSPLPSG
+246 PTARAQQS
-255 GAPVGGYG
+255 A
-263 IPAIP
+263 
-268 TQPTCSVGGY
+268 SVPNNTASFAAY
-278 GIPAIPTQPTCSVGA
+278 LT
-293 LPGGY
+293 
-298 GIPAIPTQPT
+298 
-308 CSVGALPGGAL
+308 
-319 VSSAPTNLNLADFPN
+319 DFPN
-334 ELDNTDPDIYAN
+334 ELDNTDRDIYAN

-373 ENHRYRAGRK
+373 ESERYKAGRK

-391 SILLPLMHS
+391 SILLPIMHS

-438 KGTTL
+438 KGTAF

-456 AHHLKGVHLSQVHQ
+456 ARHLQEVHLKEMNDVHLKGVHSKGVHLSQVHQ
-470 EEVHQ
+470 EGSAALLQ
-475 PNSPSHHLTIST
+475 
-487 PHHLTTSTILHHI
+487 HI
-500 ATLIKQVGI
+500 ATLVKQVGI
-509 ATKPE
+509 ATKQE
-514 GDPLTQESVFRMYT
+514 GDALMQESVFRMFT
-528 ILNRLATLA
+528 ILNRLAALA

-548 LRRLVSQLVST
+548 LRRLVSQLVGAA
-559 SSIPFHG
+559 SIPFHG
-566 EPVVGV
+566 EPVIGV

-584 FDHLL
+584 FDNVL

-608 PYTIRK
+608 PYSIRK
-614 AHHLTTIDNKVALYS
+614 AHGLTTIDNKVAIYS

-637 RARDITIAYN
+637 RAGDITIAYN
-647 NTTDNGHTGEMS
+647 NSTDNGHTGEMS

-664 LLVESGQKINHYT
+664 LLVESGQKIDHYS
-677 LTAKNHPTPLM
+677 LTAKNQPTPLM
-688 PKPIQKDEATL
+688 PKAIEKDETAL
-699 SKLQQITRL
+699 SKLEEMSRL
-708 SPSALNT
+708 SPSAINT
-715 YIRCPLAFYYQY
+715 YIRCKLAFYYQY
-727 IAHIQEP
+727 IAHIKEP
-734 HPDPE
+734 DSDPE
-739 TIDNRLFG
+739 TIDNRMFG

-757 YKDITDRSPLIEKAH
+757 YKDITDHSPVIEKAH

-780 TLLANVVDRAFQAE
+780 KLLASVVDRAFE
-794 QCTPNNGL
+794 EEECKTNNGL

-808 VIIQYI
+808 VIIEYI

-839 TTLSF
+839 TSLSF
-844 TIPSEGALV
+844 TTSPSHHLTTS
-853 GGYGIPAIPTQPT
+853 P
-866 CSVGALKGGALVG
+866 
-879 GYGIPAI
+879 
-886 PTQPTC
+886 
-892 SVGALKGGALK
+892 

-910 APKTSAPKT
+910 APTKLNPSGGALVSSAPDKHY
-919 SAPKTSAPGKQ
+919 S
-930 YNLTIGG
+930 LTIGG

-942 DILTDRQTGKPRIRV
+942 DAVTDKQTGKPRIRV
-957 VDYKTGNQPSSP
+957 IDYKTGNKPSSAIKSIEEVFDP
-969 IKNIDEIFD
+969 KNIAS
-978 PNNIRTK
+978 K
-985 HSNYYLQAILYSL
+985 HSNYFLQAILYSL
-998 IVSRSKRWNPAGHPV
+998 IVSRSKEWNAANDPV
-1013 SPALLFIKQAPA
+1013 SPALLFIKQAA
-1025 TDYDP
+1025 TNDYDP
-1030 TLLIDKHPISDVTVY
+1030 TLCIDKHPISDVTVY

-1052 LKHTLADIYSPDTP
+1052 LKETVADMYSPDAA

>member
-189 EGAIYRKVANEQT
+189 EGAIYRKVASEQT

-222 RLLFSRLMKE
+222 RVLFSRLMKE
-232 DKAKFYWDFDEYYM
+232 NKAKFYWDFDEYYM

-255 GAPVGGYG
+255 GALVGGYG

-268 TQPTCSVGGY
+268 TQP
-278 GIPAIPTQPTCSVGA
+278 A
-293 LPGGY
+293 
-298 GIPAIPTQPT
+298 

-319 VSSAPTNLNLADFPN
+319 VSSAPTNLNTSPSQHLNLSDFPN
-334 ELDNTDPDIYAN
+334 ELDNTNRDIYAN
-346 MRRPKR
+346 MRRPKH
-352 IRFISSPTENAQAR
+352 IRFISSSTENAQAR

-373 ENHRYRAGRK
+373 ENDRYKAGRK

-438 KGTTL
+438 KGTAF

-456 AHHLKGVHLSQVHQ
+456 ARHIKGVHLSQVHQ
-470 EEVHQ
+470 
-475 PNSPSHHLTIST
+475 PNSPSQHLTTST

-514 GDPLTQESVFRMYT
+514 GDALTQESVFRMYT

-647 NTTDNGHTGEMS
+647 NSTDNGHTGEMS

-664 LLVESGQKINHYT
+664 LLVESGQKINHYC

-708 SPSALNT
+708 SPSAINT

-839 TTLSF
+839 TSLSF
-844 TIPSEGALV
+844 TIPSE
-853 GGYGIPAIPTQPT
+853 
-866 CSVGALKGGALVG
+866 GALVG

-910 APKTSAPKT
+910 APRTSAPT
-919 SAPKTSAPGKQ
+919 KQ

-942 DILTDRQTGKPRIRV
+942 DILTDKQTGKPRIRV

-969 IKNIDEIFD
+969 IKNIDEIFA
-978 PNNIRTK
+978 PNNIRSK

-998 IVSRSKRWNPAGHPV
+998 IVSRSKHWNPANHPV
-1013 SPALLFIKQAPA
+1013 SPALLFIKQAA
-1025 TDYDP
+1025 TNAYDP

>member
-12 DIISKYGTDLSR
+12 DIIGKYGTDLSR

-39 EHLARLAGQ
+39 EHLARIAGQ

-66 DLKTADPIKL
+66 DLKPADPIKL

-125 KDIHELDDIS
+125 KDIHELDDTS
-135 YLDDEQKEMLARFFA
+135 YLDDEQKEMLKRFFA
-150 NFSDDIDSELKKRF
+150 NFSDDIESELKKRF

-189 EGAIYRKVANEQT
+189 EGAIYRKVASEET

-216 LLQKVE
+216 LIQKVE
-222 RLLFSRLMKE
+222 RVLFSRLMKE
-232 DKAKFYWDFDEYYM
+232 GKAKFYWDFDEYYM
-246 PSPSPLPSG
+246 PTARAQQS
-255 GAPVGGYG
+255 A
-263 IPAIP
+263 
-268 TQPTCSVGGY
+268 SVPNNTASFAAY
-278 GIPAIPTQPTCSVGA
+278 LT
-293 LPGGY
+293 
-298 GIPAIPTQPT
+298 
-308 CSVGALPGGAL
+308 
-319 VSSAPTNLNLADFPN
+319 DFPN
-334 ELDNTDPDIYAN
+334 ELDNTDRDIYAN

-373 ENHRYRAGRK
+373 ENDRYKAGRK

-391 SILLPLMHS
+391 SILLPIMHS

-410 TSGFPLAMTPVASL
+410 TSGFPLAMTPIASL

-438 KGTTL
+438 KGTAF

-456 AHHLKGVHLSQVHQ
+456 ARHLQEVHLKEMNDVHLKGVHLSQVHQ
-470 EEVHQ
+470 
-475 PNSPSHHLTIST
+475 PNSTSAQPTTQHST
-487 PHHLTTSTILHHI
+487 FNTQHSILHHI
-500 ATLIKQVGI
+500 ATLVKQVGI
-509 ATKPE
+509 ATKQE
-514 GDPLTQESVFRMYT
+514 GDALTQESVFRMFT
-528 ILNRLATLA
+528 ILNRLAALA

-548 LRRLVSQLVST
+548 LRRLVSQLVGAA
-559 SSIPFHG
+559 SIPFHG

-584 FDHLL
+584 FDNVL

-608 PYTIRK
+608 PYSIRK
-614 AHHLTTIDNKVALYS
+614 AHGLTTIDNKVAIYS

-637 RARDITIAYN
+637 RAGDITIAYN
-647 NTTDNGHTGEMS
+647 NSTDNGHTGEMS

-664 LLVESGQKINHYT
+664 MLVESGQKIDHYS
-677 LTAKNHPTPLM
+677 LTAKNQPTPLM
-688 PKPIQKDEATL
+688 PKAIEKDETAL
-699 SKLQQITRL
+699 NKLEEMSRL
-708 SPSALNT
+708 SPSAINT
-715 YIRCPLAFYYQY
+715 YIRCKLAFYYQY
-727 IAHIQEP
+727 IAHIKEP
-734 HPDPE
+734 DSDPE
-739 TIDNRLFG
+739 TIDNRMFG

-757 YKDITDRSPLIEKAH
+757 YKDITDHSPVIEKAH

-780 TLLANVVDRAFQAE
+780 KLLASVVDRAFE
-794 QCTPNNGL
+794 EEECKTNNGL

-808 VIIQYI
+808 VIIEYI

-839 TTLSF
+839 TQLSF
-844 TIPSEGALV
+844 TIPSG
-853 GGYGIPAIPTQPT
+853 
-866 CSVGALKGGALVG
+866 GALKE
-879 GYGIPAI
+879 
-886 PTQPTC
+886 
-892 SVGALKGGALK
+892 GALK

-910 APKTSAPKT
+910 APDKH
-919 SAPKTSAPGKQ
+919 

-942 DILTDRQTGKPRIRV
+942 DAVTDKQTGKRRIRV
-957 VDYKTGNQPSSP
+957 VDYKTGNKPSSAIKSIEEVFDP
-969 IKNIDEIFD
+969 KNIAS
-978 PNNIRTK
+978 K
-985 HSNYYLQAILYSL
+985 HSNYFLQAILYSL
-998 IVSRSKRWNPAGHPV
+998 IVSRSKEWDAANDPV
-1013 SPALLFIKQAPA
+1013 SPALLFIKQAA
-1025 TDYDP
+1025 TNDYDP
-1030 TLLIDKHPISDVTVY
+1030 TLCIDKHPISDVTVY

-1052 LKHTLADIYSPDTP
+1052 LKETVADMYSPDAA

>member
-12 DIISKYGTDLSR
+12 DIIGKYGTDLSR

-39 EHLARLAGQ
+39 EHLARIAGQ

-66 DLKTADPIKL
+66 DLKPADPIKL

-135 YLDDEQKEMLARFFA
+135 YLDDEQKEMLKRFFA
-150 NFSDDIDSELKKRF
+150 NFSDDIESELKKRF

-189 EGAIYRKVANEQT
+189 EGAIYRKVASEET

-216 LLQKVE
+216 LIQKVE
-222 RLLFSRLMKE
+222 RVLFSRLMKE
-232 DKAKFYWDFDEYYM
+232 GKAKFYWDFDEYYM
-246 PSPSPLPSG
+246 PTARAQQS
-255 GAPVGGYG
+255 A
-263 IPAIP
+263 
-268 TQPTCSVGGY
+268 SVPNNTASFAAY
-278 GIPAIPTQPTCSVGA
+278 LT
-293 LPGGY
+293 
-298 GIPAIPTQPT
+298 
-308 CSVGALPGGAL
+308 
-319 VSSAPTNLNLADFPN
+319 DFPN
-334 ELDNTDPDIYAN
+334 ELDNTDRNIYAN

-373 ENHRYRAGRK
+373 ENDRYKAGRK

-391 SILLPLMHS
+391 SILLPIMHS

-438 KGTTL
+438 KGTAF

-456 AHHLKGVHLSQVHQ
+456 ARHLQEVHLKEMHLKGVHLSQVHQ
-470 EEVHQ
+470 EKEVHQ
-475 PNSPSHHLTIST
+475 EGIAAL
-487 PHHLTTSTILHHI
+487 LQHI
-500 ATLIKQVGI
+500 ASLVKQVGI
-509 ATKPE
+509 ATKQE
-514 GDPLTQESVFRMYT
+514 GDALTQESVFRMFT
-528 ILNRLATLA
+528 ILNRLAALA
-537 DSGDLLVDNTT
+537 DSGDLVVDNTT
-548 LRRLVSQLVST
+548 LRRLVSQLVGAA
-559 SSIPFHG
+559 SIPFHG

-584 FDHLL
+584 FDNVL

-608 PYTIRK
+608 PYSIRK
-614 AHHLTTIDNKVALYS
+614 AHGLTTIDNKVAIYS

-637 RARDITIAYN
+637 RAGDITIAYN
-647 NTTDNGHTGEMS
+647 NSTDNGHTGEMS

-664 LLVESGQKINHYT
+664 LLVESGQKIDHYS
-677 LTAKNHPTPLM
+677 LTAKNQPTPLM
-688 PKPIQKDEATL
+688 PKAIEKDEAAIDKL
-699 SKLQQITRL
+699 EEMSKL
-708 SPSALNT
+708 SPSAINT
-715 YIRCPLAFYYQY
+715 YIRCKLAFYYQY
-727 IAHIQEP
+727 IAHIKEP
-734 HPDPE
+734 DSDPE
-739 TIDNRLFG
+739 TIDNRMFG

-757 YKDITDRSPLIEKAH
+757 YKDITDHSPVIEKAH

-780 TLLANVVDRAFQAE
+780 KLLASVVDRAFE
-794 QCTPNNGL
+794 EEECKTNNGL

-808 VIIQYI
+808 VIIEYI

-839 TTLSF
+839 TQLSF
-844 TIPSEGALV
+844 TIPS
-853 GGYGIPAIPTQPT
+853 
-866 CSVGALKGGALVG
+866 
-879 GYGIPAI
+879 
-886 PTQPTC
+886 
-892 SVGALKGGALK
+892 GGALK

-910 APKTSAPKT
+910 APDKH
-919 SAPKTSAPGKQ
+919 
-930 YNLTIGG
+930 YNLTFGG

-942 DILTDRQTGKPRIRV
+942 DVVTDKQTGKRRIRV
-957 VDYKTGNQPSSP
+957 VDYKTGNKPSSAIKSIEEVFDP
-969 IKNIDEIFD
+969 KNIAS
-978 PNNIRTK
+978 K
-985 HSNYYLQAILYSL
+985 HSNYFLQAILYSL
-998 IVSRSKRWNPAGHPV
+998 IVSRSKEWNAANDAV
-1013 SPALLFIKQAPA
+1013 SPALLFIKQAA
-1025 TDYDP
+1025 TNDYDP
-1030 TLLIDKHPISDVTVY
+1030 TLCIDKHPISDVTVY

-1052 LKHTLADIYSPDTP
+1052 LKETVADMYSPDAA

>member
-12 DIISKYGTDLSR
+12 DIIGKYGTDLSR

-39 EHLARLAGQ
+39 EHLARIAGQ

-66 DLKTADPIKL
+66 DLKPADPIKL

-135 YLDDEQKEMLARFFA
+135 YLDDEQKEMLKRFFA
-150 NFSDDIDSELKKRF
+150 NFSDDIESELKKRF

-189 EGAIYRKVANEQT
+189 EGAIYRKVASEET

-216 LLQKVE
+216 LIQKVE
-222 RLLFSRLMKE
+222 RVLFSRLMKE
-232 DKAKFYWDFDEYYM
+232 GKAKFYWDFDEYYM
-246 PSPSPLPSG
+246 PTARAQQS
-255 GAPVGGYG
+255 A
-263 IPAIP
+263 
-268 TQPTCSVGGY
+268 SVPNNTASFAAY
-278 GIPAIPTQPTCSVGA
+278 LT
-293 LPGGY
+293 
-298 GIPAIPTQPT
+298 
-308 CSVGALPGGAL
+308 
-319 VSSAPTNLNLADFPN
+319 DFPN
-334 ELDNTDPDIYAN
+334 ELDNTDRNIYAN

-373 ENHRYRAGRK
+373 ENDRYKAGRK

-391 SILLPLMHS
+391 SILLPIMHS

-438 KGTTL
+438 KGTAF

-456 AHHLKGVHLSQVHQ
+456 ARHLQKVHLKGVHLSQVHQ
-470 EEVHQ
+470 KEEQ
-475 PNSPSHHLTIST
+475 QTIGDNSGCMGMAGMPY
-487 PHHLTTSTILHHI
+487 PPTSAALLQHI
-500 ATLIKQVGI
+500 ATLVKQVGI
-509 ATKPE
+509 ATKQE
-514 GDPLTQESVFRMYT
+514 GDALTQESVFRMFT
-528 ILNRLATLA
+528 ILNRLAALA
-537 DSGDLLVDNTT
+537 DSGDLVVDNTT
-548 LRRLVSQLVST
+548 LRRLVSQLVGAA
-559 SSIPFHG
+559 SIPFHG

-584 FDHLL
+584 FDNVL

-608 PYTIRK
+608 PYSIRK
-614 AHHLTTIDNKVALYS
+614 AHGLTTIDNKVAIYS

-637 RARDITIAYN
+637 RAGDITIAYN
-647 NTTDNGHTGEMS
+647 NSTDNGHTGEMS

-664 LLVESGQKINHYT
+664 LLVESGQKIDHYS
-677 LTAKNHPTPLM
+677 LTAKNQPTPLM
-688 PKPIQKDEATL
+688 PKAIEKDEAAIDKL
-699 SKLQQITRL
+699 EEMSKL
-708 SPSALNT
+708 SPSAINT
-715 YIRCPLAFYYQY
+715 YIRCKLAFYYQY
-727 IAHIQEP
+727 IAHIKEP
-734 HPDPE
+734 DSDPE
-739 TIDNRLFG
+739 TIDNRMFG

-757 YKDITDRSPLIEKAH
+757 YKDITDHSPVIEKAH

-780 TLLANVVDRAFQAE
+780 KLLASVVDRAFE
-794 QCTPNNGL
+794 EEECKTNNGL

-808 VIIQYI
+808 VIIEYI

-839 TTLSF
+839 TQLSF
-844 TIPSEGALV
+844 TIPS
-853 GGYGIPAIPTQPT
+853 
-866 CSVGALKGGALVG
+866 
-879 GYGIPAI
+879 
-886 PTQPTC
+886 
-892 SVGALKGGALK
+892 GGALK

-910 APKTSAPKT
+910 APT
-919 SAPKTSAPGKQ
+919 KQ
-930 YNLTIGG
+930 YDLTIGG

-942 DILTDRQTGKPRIRV
+942 DAVTDKQTGKRRIRV
-957 VDYKTGNQPSSP
+957 VDYKTGNKPSSAIKSIEEVFDP
-969 IKNIDEIFD
+969 KNIAS
-978 PNNIRTK
+978 K
-985 HSNYYLQAILYSL
+985 HSNYFLQAILYSL
-998 IVSRSKRWNPAGHPV
+998 IVSRSKEWNAANDAV
-1013 SPALLFIKQAPA
+1013 SPALLFIKQAA
-1025 TDYDP
+1025 TNGYDP
-1030 TLLIDKHPISDVTVY
+1030 TLCIDKHPISDVTVY

-1052 LKHTLADIYSPDTP
+1052 LKETVADMYSPDAA

>member
-12 DIISKYGTDLSR
+12 DIIGKYGTDLSR
-24 IAVVFPNKRAALFLN
+24 IAVVFPNRRAALFLN
-39 EHLARLAGQ
+39 EHLARIAGQ

-66 DLKTADPIKL
+66 DLKPADPIKL

-135 YLDDEQKEMLARFFA
+135 YLDDEQKEMLKRFFA

-179 RRLTEQGIGY
+179 RHLTEQGIGY
-189 EGAIYRKVANEQT
+189 EGAIYRKVASEET

-216 LLQKVE
+216 LIQKVE
-222 RLLFSRLMKE
+222 RVLFSRLMKE
-232 DKAKFYWDFDEYYM
+232 GKAKFYWDFDEYYM
-246 PSPSPLPSG
+246 PTARAQQS
-255 GAPVGGYG
+255 A
-263 IPAIP
+263 
-268 TQPTCSVGGY
+268 SVPNNTASFAAY
-278 GIPAIPTQPTCSVGA
+278 LT
-293 LPGGY
+293 
-298 GIPAIPTQPT
+298 
-308 CSVGALPGGAL
+308 
-319 VSSAPTNLNLADFPN
+319 DFPN
-334 ELDNTDPDIYAN
+334 ELDNTDRDIYAN

-373 ENHRYRAGRK
+373 ENDRYKAGRK

-391 SILLPLMHS
+391 SILLPIMHS

-410 TSGFPLAMTPVASL
+410 TSGFPLAMTPIASL

-438 KGTTL
+438 KGTAF

-456 AHHLKGVHLSQVHQ
+456 ARHLQEVHLSQVHQ
-470 EEVHQ
+470 EGSAALLQ
-475 PNSPSHHLTIST
+475 
-487 PHHLTTSTILHHI
+487 HI
-500 ATLIKQVGI
+500 ASLVKQVGI
-509 ATKPE
+509 ATKQE
-514 GDPLTQESVFRMYT
+514 GDALTQESVFRMFT
-528 ILNRLATLA
+528 ILNRLAALA
-537 DSGDLLVDNTT
+537 GSGDLLVDNTT
-548 LRRLVSQLVST
+548 LRRLVSQLVGAA
-559 SSIPFHG
+559 SIPFHG

-584 FDHLL
+584 FDNVL

-608 PYTIRK
+608 PFSIRK
-614 AHHLTTIDNKVALYS
+614 AHGLTTIDNKVAIYS

-637 RARDITIAYN
+637 RAGDITIAYN
-647 NTTDNGHTGEMS
+647 NSTDNGHTGEMS

-664 LLVESGQKINHYT
+664 LLVESGQKIDHYS
-677 LTAKNHPTPLM
+677 LTAKNQPSPLM
-688 PKPIQKDEATL
+688 PKAIEKDETAL
-699 SKLQQITRL
+699 SKLEEMSRL
-708 SPSALNT
+708 SPSAINT
-715 YIRCPLAFYYQY
+715 YIRCKLAFYYQY
-727 IAHIQEP
+727 IAHIKEP
-734 HPDPE
+734 DSDPE
-739 TIDNRLFG
+739 TIDNRMFG

-757 YKDITDRSPLIEKAH
+757 YKDITDHSPVIEKAH

-780 TLLANVVDRAFQAE
+780 KLLASVVDRAFE
-794 QCTPNNGL
+794 EEECKTNNGL

-808 VIIQYI
+808 VIIEYI

-839 TTLSF
+839 TQLSF
-844 TIPSEGALV
+844 TIPSG
-853 GGYGIPAIPTQPT
+853 
-866 CSVGALKGGALVG
+866 GALKE
-879 GYGIPAI
+879 
-886 PTQPTC
+886 
-892 SVGALKGGALK
+892 GALKGGALK

-910 APKTSAPKT
+910 APDKH
-919 SAPKTSAPGKQ
+919 

-942 DILTDRQTGKPRIRV
+942 DAVTDKQTGKRRIRV
-957 VDYKTGNQPSSP
+957 VDYKTGNKPSSAIKSIEEVFDP
-969 IKNIDEIFD
+969 KNIAS
-978 PNNIRTK
+978 K
-985 HSNYYLQAILYSL
+985 HSNYFLQAILYSL
-998 IVSRSKRWNPAGHPV
+998 IVSRSKEWNAANDAV
-1013 SPALLFIKQAPA
+1013 SPALLFIKQAA
-1025 TDYDP
+1025 TNDYDP
-1030 TLLIDKHPISDVTVY
+1030 TLCIDKHPISDVTVY

-1052 LKHTLADIYSPDTP
+1052 LKETVADMYSPDAA

>member
-12 DIISKYGTDLSR
+12 DIIGKYGTDLSR

-39 EHLARLAGQ
+39 EHLARIAGQ

-66 DLKTADPIKL
+66 DLKPADPIKL

-135 YLDDEQKEMLARFFA
+135 YLDDEQKEMLKRFFA
-150 NFSDDIDSELKKRF
+150 NFSDDIESELKKRF

-169 HFGDIYHDYN
+169 HFGNIYHDYN

-189 EGAIYRKVANEQT
+189 EGAIYRKVASEET

-216 LLQKVE
+216 LIQKVE
-222 RLLFSRLMKE
+222 RVLFSRLMKE
-232 DKAKFYWDFDEYYM
+232 GKAKFYWDFDEYYM
-246 PSPSPLPSG
+246 PTARAQQS
-255 GAPVGGYG
+255 A
-263 IPAIP
+263 
-268 TQPTCSVGGY
+268 SVPNNTASFAAY
-278 GIPAIPTQPTCSVGA
+278 LT
-293 LPGGY
+293 
-298 GIPAIPTQPT
+298 
-308 CSVGALPGGAL
+308 
-319 VSSAPTNLNLADFPN
+319 DFPN
-334 ELDNTDPDIYAN
+334 ELDNTDRDIYAN

-373 ENHRYRAGRK
+373 ENDRYKAGRK

-391 SILLPLMHS
+391 SILLPIMHS

-438 KGTTL
+438 KGTAF

-456 AHHLKGVHLSQVHQ
+456 ARYLQEVHLKEMNDVHLKGVHLSQVHQ
-470 EEVHQ
+470 
-475 PNSPSHHLTIST
+475 PNSTSAQPTTQHST
-487 PHHLTTSTILHHI
+487 FNTQHSILHHI
-500 ATLIKQVGI
+500 ATLVKQVGI
-509 ATKPE
+509 ATKQE
-514 GDPLTQESVFRMYT
+514 GDALTQESVFRMFT
-528 ILNRLATLA
+528 ILNRLAALA
-537 DSGDLLVDNTT
+537 DSGDLLVDNIT
-548 LRRLVSQLVST
+548 LRRLVSQLVGAA
-559 SSIPFHG
+559 SIPFHG

-584 FDHLL
+584 FDNVL

-608 PYTIRK
+608 PYSIRK
-614 AHHLTTIDNKVALYS
+614 AHGLTTIDNKVAIYS

-637 RARDITIAYN
+637 RAGDITIAYN
-647 NTTDNGHTGEMS
+647 NSTDNGHTGEMS

-664 LLVESGQKINHYT
+664 LLVESGQKIDHYS
-677 LTAKNHPTPLM
+677 LTAKNQPTPLM
-688 PKPIQKDEATL
+688 PKAIEKDEAAL
-699 SKLQQITRL
+699 SKLEEMSRL
-708 SPSALNT
+708 SPSAINT
-715 YIRCPLAFYYQY
+715 YIRCKLAFYYQY
-727 IAHIQEP
+727 IAHIKEP
-734 HPDPE
+734 DSDPE
-739 TIDNRLFG
+739 TIDNRMFG

-757 YKDITDRSPLIEKAH
+757 YKDITDHSRVIEKAH

-780 TLLANVVDRAFQAE
+780 KLLASVVDRAFE
-794 QCTPNNGL
+794 EEECKTNNGL

-808 VIIQYI
+808 VIIEYI

-839 TTLSF
+839 TQLSF
-844 TIPSEGALV
+844 TIPS
-853 GGYGIPAIPTQPT
+853 
-866 CSVGALKGGALVG
+866 
-879 GYGIPAI
+879 
-886 PTQPTC
+886 
-892 SVGALKGGALK
+892 GGALK
-903 GGALVSS
+903 EGALVSS
-910 APKTSAPKT
+910 APDKH
-919 SAPKTSAPGKQ
+919 

-942 DILTDRQTGKPRIRV
+942 DAVTDKQTGKRRIRV
-957 VDYKTGNQPSSP
+957 VDYKTGNKPSSAIKSIEEVFDP
-969 IKNIDEIFD
+969 KNIAS
-978 PNNIRTK
+978 K
-985 HSNYYLQAILYSL
+985 HSNYFLQAILYSL
-998 IVSRSKRWNPAGHPV
+998 IVSRSKEWNAANDAV
-1013 SPALLFIKQAPA
+1013 SPALLFIKQAA
-1025 TDYDP
+1025 TNDYDP
-1030 TLLIDKHPISDVTVY
+1030 TLCIDKHPISDVTVY

-1052 LKHTLADIYSPDTP
+1052 LKETVADMYSPDAA

>member
-12 DIISKYGTDLSR
+12 DIIGKYGTDLSR

-135 YLDDEQKEMLARFFA
+135 YLDNEQKEMLARFFA

-189 EGAIYRKVANEQT
+189 EGAIYRKVASEQT

-222 RLLFSRLMKE
+222 RVLFSRLMKE
-232 DKAKFYWDFDEYYM
+232 GKAKFYWDFDEYYM
-246 PSPSPLPSG
+246 PSPSQHLSG
-255 GAPVGGYG
+255 GALVSSAPRTSA
-263 IPAIP
+263 PRTSAPRTSAP
-268 TQPTCSVGGY
+268 TNLTTSPSQQLS
-278 GIPAIPTQPTCSVGA
+278 
-293 LPGGY
+293 
-298 GIPAIPTQPT
+298 
-308 CSVGALPGGAL
+308 GGAL
-319 VSSAPTNLNLADFPN
+319 VSSAPTNLNLSDFPN
-334 ELDNTDPDIYAN
+334 ELDNTDRDIYAN
-346 MRRPKR
+346 MCRPKR

-366 FASNWLL
+366 FAANWLL
-373 ENHRYRAGRK
+373 ENERYKAGRK
-383 TAVVMCDE
+383 TAIVMCDE

-456 AHHLKGVHLSQVHQ
+456 AHHL
-470 EEVHQ
+470 
-475 PNSPSHHLTIST
+475 TIST
-487 PHHLTTSTILHHI
+487 PHHLTISPILHHI

-548 LRRLVSQLVST
+548 LRRLVSQLVSS

-637 RARDITIAYN
+637 RAGDITIAYN
-647 NTTDNGHTGEMS
+647 NSTDNGHTGEMS

-664 LLVESGQKINHYT
+664 LLVESGQQIDHYS

-688 PKPIQKDEATL
+688 PKPIQKDETTL
-699 SKLQQITRL
+699 SKLEQMNRL
-708 SPSALNT
+708 SPSAINT
-715 YIRCPLAFYYQY
+715 YIRCKLAFYYQY
-727 IAHIQEP
+727 IAHIKEP
-734 HPDPE
+734 DSDPE

-757 YKDITDRSPLIEKAH
+757 YKDITDRSPLVEKAH

-794 QCTPNNGL
+794 QCTANNGL

-839 TTLSF
+839 TQLSF
-844 TIPSEGALV
+844 TIPS
-853 GGYGIPAIPTQPT
+853 
-866 CSVGALKGGALVG
+866 
-879 GYGIPAI
+879 
-886 PTQPTC
+886 
-892 SVGALKGGALK
+892 

-910 APKTSAPKT
+910 APTKK
-919 SAPKTSAPGKQ
+919 

-942 DILTDRQTGKPRIRV
+942 DAVTDKQTGKPRIRV

-978 PNNIRTK
+978 PNNIRSK

-998 IVSRSKRWNPAGHPV
+998 IVSRSERWNPANHPV

-1025 TDYDP
+1025 NHYDP
-1030 TLLIDKHPISDVTVY
+1030 TLHIDKHPISDVTVY

-1066 FTPTDDRK
+1066 FTPTDDRE

>member
-189 EGAIYRKVANEQT
+189 EGAIYRKVASEQT

-222 RLLFSRLMKE
+222 RVLFSRLMKE
-232 DKAKFYWDFDEYYM
+232 GKAKFYWDFDEYYM

-255 GAPVGGYG
+255 GALVGGYG

-268 TQPTCSVGGY
+268 TQP
-278 GIPAIPTQPTCSVGA
+278 ACSVGA
-293 LPGGY
+293 LPGG
-298 GIPAIPTQPT
+298 ALVSSAPTNLNTSPSQHL
-308 CSVGALPGGAL
+308 SGGAL

-334 ELDNTDPDIYAN
+334 ELDNTAPDIYAN

-366 FASNWLL
+366 FASNWLI

-391 SILLPLMHS
+391 SILLPIMHS

-438 KGTTL
+438 KGTAF

-456 AHHLKGVHLSQVHQ
+456 ARHLQEVHLKGVHLSQVHQ

-475 PNSPSHHLTIST
+475 EEVHQPNSPSQ
-487 PHHLTTSTILHHI
+487 HLTTSTILHHI

-514 GDPLTQESVFRMYT
+514 GDALTQESVFRMFT

-548 LRRLVSQLVST
+548 LRRLVSQLVSS

-637 RARDITIAYN
+637 RAGDITIAYN
-647 NTTDNGHTGEMS
+647 NSTDNGHTGEMS

-664 LLVESGQKINHYT
+664 LLVESGQKINHYS

-699 SKLQQITRL
+699 SKLQQISQL

-757 YKDITDRSPLIEKAH
+757 YKDITDRSPLVEKAH

-780 TLLANVVDRAFQAE
+780 TLLANAVDRAFQAE

-839 TTLSF
+839 TSLSF
-844 TIPSEGALV
+844 TIPSE
-853 GGYGIPAIPTQPT
+853 
-866 CSVGALKGGALVG
+866 GALVG

-910 APKTSAPKT
+910 APKTSAPRT
-919 SAPKTSAPGKQ
+919 SAPTKQ

-942 DILTDRQTGKPRIRV
+942 DILTDKQTGKPRIRV

-978 PNNIRTK
+978 PNNIRSK

-998 IVSRSKRWNPAGHPV
+998 IVSRSKRWNPANHPV

-1025 TDYDP
+1025 NHYDP
-1030 TLLIDKHPISDVTVY
+1030 TLHIDKHPISDVTVY

>member
-12 DIISKYGTDLSR
+12 DIIGKYGTDLSR

-39 EHLARLAGQ
+39 EHLARIAGQ

-66 DLKTADPIKL
+66 DLKPADPIKL

-135 YLDDEQKEMLARFFA
+135 YLDDEQKEMLKRFFA
-150 NFSDDIDSELKKRF
+150 NFSDDIESELKKRF

-189 EGAIYRKVANEQT
+189 EGAIYRKVASEET

-216 LLQKVE
+216 LIQKVE
-222 RLLFSRLMKE
+222 RVLFSRLMKE
-232 DKAKFYWDFDEYYM
+232 GKAKFYWDFDEYYM
-246 PSPSPLPSG
+246 PTARAQQS
-255 GAPVGGYG
+255 A
-263 IPAIP
+263 
-268 TQPTCSVGGY
+268 SVPNNTASFAAY
-278 GIPAIPTQPTCSVGA
+278 LT
-293 LPGGY
+293 
-298 GIPAIPTQPT
+298 
-308 CSVGALPGGAL
+308 
-319 VSSAPTNLNLADFPN
+319 DFPN
-334 ELDNTDPDIYAN
+334 ELDNTDRDIYAN

-373 ENHRYRAGRK
+373 ENDRYKAGRK

-391 SILLPLMHS
+391 SILLPIMHS

-438 KGTTL
+438 KGTAF

-456 AHHLKGVHLSQVHQ
+456 ARHLQGVHLKEMNDVHLKGVHSKGVHLSQVHK
-470 EEVHQ
+470 EKVHQ
-475 PNSPSHHLTIST
+475 EGSAAL
-487 PHHLTTSTILHHI
+487 LQHI
-500 ATLIKQVGI
+500 ATLVKQVGI
-509 ATKPE
+509 ATKQE
-514 GDPLTQESVFRMYT
+514 GDALTQESVFRMFT
-528 ILNRLATLA
+528 ILNRLAALA

-548 LRRLVSQLVST
+548 LRRLVSQLVGAA
-559 SSIPFHG
+559 SIPFHG

-584 FDHLL
+584 FDNVL

-608 PYTIRK
+608 PYSIRK
-614 AHHLTTIDNKVALYS
+614 AHGLTTIDNKVAIYS

-637 RARDITIAYN
+637 RAGDITIAYN
-647 NTTDNGHTGEMS
+647 NSTDNGHTGEMS

-664 LLVESGQKINHYT
+664 LLVESGQKIDHYS
-677 LTAKNHPTPLM
+677 LTAKNQPTPLM
-688 PKPIQKDEATL
+688 PKAIEKDEAAIGKL
-699 SKLQQITRL
+699 EEMSKL
-708 SPSALNT
+708 SPSAINT
-715 YIRCPLAFYYQY
+715 YIRCKLAFYYQY
-727 IAHIQEP
+727 VAHIKEP
-734 HPDPE
+734 DSDPE
-739 TIDNRLFG
+739 TIDNRMFG

-757 YKDITDRSPLIEKAH
+757 YKDITDHSPVIEKAH

-780 TLLANVVDRAFQAE
+780 KLLASVVDRAFE
-794 QCTPNNGL
+794 EEECKTNNGL

-808 VIIQYI
+808 VIIEYI

-839 TTLSF
+839 TQLSF
-844 TIPSEGALV
+844 TIPS
-853 GGYGIPAIPTQPT
+853 
-866 CSVGALKGGALVG
+866 
-879 GYGIPAI
+879 
-886 PTQPTC
+886 
-892 SVGALKGGALK
+892 GGALK

-910 APKTSAPKT
+910 APT
-919 SAPKTSAPGKQ
+919 KQ

-942 DILTDRQTGKPRIRV
+942 DAVTDKQTGKRRIRV
-957 VDYKTGNQPSSP
+957 VDYKTGNKPSSAIKSIEEVFDP
-969 IKNIDEIFD
+969 KNIAS
-978 PNNIRTK
+978 K
-985 HSNYYLQAILYSL
+985 HSNYFLQAILYSL
-998 IVSRSKRWNPAGHPV
+998 IVSRSKEWNAANDPV
-1013 SPALLFIKQAPA
+1013 SPALLFIKQAA
-1025 TDYDP
+1025 TNDYDP
-1030 TLLIDKHPISDVTVY
+1030 TLCIDKHPISDVTVY

-1052 LKHTLADIYSPDTP
+1052 LKETVADMYSPDAA